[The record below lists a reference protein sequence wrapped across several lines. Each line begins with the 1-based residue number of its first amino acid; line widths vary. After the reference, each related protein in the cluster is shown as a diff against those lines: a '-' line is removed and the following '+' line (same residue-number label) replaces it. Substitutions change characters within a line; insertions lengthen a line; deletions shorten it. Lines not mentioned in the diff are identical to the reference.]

1 MVVIAGKHFNQN
13 TTTSKKG
20 LDMESQQSKVTFADL
35 FARDIDKKINGVIK
49 ANDEKELV
57 DEVDEYVLTG
67 EIQQNLETFLEEYN
81 DPANHTQNGAW
92 ISGFFG
98 SGKSHLLKMLSHI
111 LGDVPRG
118 LIDSEAQTQPLSR
131 ESIVRSFI
139 AKANEQTNSM
149 LAGELER
156 ALTIPATSILFN
168 IDQKSDKGSVT
179 ALLYAFIR
187 VFDEARGYYG
197 RTPYVAKFE
206 KDLDNNGQFEAF
218 KEAFA
223 EEAGK
228 PWSEGRDEFILWD
241 DEISSAYGKVTGK
254 SDRNVIAERYENS
267 YRATVEDFANDV
279 KQWLDRQ
286 PDRNHRIIFLVDEV
300 GQFIGQ
306 NTELMLQL
314 QSVAEDLAVKTNGR
328 AWVVVTSQE
337 DMDTIVGDRTKQQ
350 GYDFSKIQA
359 RFAIKLKLNSADVI
373 EVIQKRLLAKK
384 PEYEALMQDLWAEQG
399 ANLRTMFEFSR
410 DSRKFSTSKAFTEE
424 DFEASYPLVNYEFEL
439 FQTALRCMSQYNMF
453 DGRHASV
460 GERSMLAVVG
470 STLQQSKDS
479 TVGNLIPFDR
489 LYDGIHDAI
498 QSTANY
504 RILQAERVL
513 DPDIKDLAVRLLKVL
528 LLVKHVEGFI
538 ANTHNLRILLTDGF
552 DTDLIDLERRTGEAL
567 RVLEHETYVQR
578 VGESY
583 EYLTN
588 EEQDIEQEIKN
599 IDIDHTSVI
608 GEFKDILL
616 NDVIGRLKVQY
627 GPQKKD
633 FDFGLRIDQVQ
644 QGVQRPIWLDVST
657 ALDTDGREDARRVGM
672 GARDTITLLLGLDD
686 STLLEDIRMY
696 VKTNTYLRRTD
707 SGNQSETCQR
717 IIAGKRTAQ
726 ERLRRELRTRVGN
739 AIKTGTFVYN
749 GETVD
754 VKSSEPQARII
765 EGLQALIGRYYTNFP
780 MLGGVRYEES
790 GLATIIAD
798 AAASGPESLP
808 GTDAA
813 RNQLDGPADDVLSFI
828 TREQKNNVTPTVK
841 TIMARYDAPPYGW
854 PFAAILACIGYLY
867 GSERIELSIDGRPVQ
882 RTEAAQLLRNT
893 KKQESIVVSVPRV
906 YDSGKVA
913 KLRDFAKEFL
923 DMKNADLSA
932 PAMELAE
939 KVRSGLYSKV
949 EELHELQVRYAT
961 LPFIDQLVRPMESIR
976 YAADKRE
983 AWLLDHFTDADAE
996 PGTEALLDAKDDVID
1011 PIRGFVNGNQR
1022 VIFDDCR
1029 SWLNANKANMPLVSK
1044 ETQELYG
1051 QASALAAS
1059 PTLYRGGA
1067 VTELKGLIESLK
1079 RSVDADVERERAAAA
1094 ESLDAILDAVHGSDV
1109 WGNAADNARAAAEST
1124 IHDIR
1129 NSVDATSVIA
1139 NIRQIVNR
1147 TQEMVYPQL
1156 MDRLSASVPQS
1167 QPQPVIPLATPSN
1180 PGDVAEPPAPIPA
1193 VPVKRN
1199 VHIKSIPLPHTAT
1212 MLESETDIDAFL
1224 EAYRSKL
1231 VTALE
1236 QGERILL

>member
-118 LIDSEAQTQPLSR
+118 LVDSEAQSQPLSR
-131 ESIVRSFI
+131 ESIVHSFI
-139 AKANEQTNSM
+139 AKANEQDNAM

-228 PWSEGRDEFILWD
+228 PWSEGRSEFILWD
-241 DEISSAYGKVTGK
+241 DEISKAYGKVTGK
-254 SDRNVIAERYENS
+254 SDQNVIAERYENS

-328 AWVVVTSQE
+328 AWVIVTSQE
-337 DMDTIVGDRTKQQ
+337 DMDVIVGDRTKQQ

-410 DSRKFSTSKAFTEE
+410 DSRKFGTSKALTEE
-424 DFEASYPLVNYEFEL
+424 DFEASYPLVNYEFDL
-439 FQTALRCMSQYNMF
+439 FQTALRGMSNYNMF
-453 DGRHASV
+453 DGRHSSV
-460 GERSMLAVVG
+460 GERSMLAVAG

-479 TVGNLIPFDR
+479 TVGDLIPFDR
-489 LYDGIHDAI
+489 MYDGIHDAI
-498 QSTANY
+498 QSTVNY
-504 RILQAERVL
+504 RILQAERSL
-513 DPDIKDLAVRLLKVL
+513 DPDIKDLGVRLLKVL
-528 LLVKHVEGFI
+528 LLVKHVDGFI
-538 ANTHNLRILLTDGF
+538 ANTHNLRILLTDSF
-552 DTDLIDLERRTGEAL
+552 DTDLMDLERRIGEAL

-608 GEFKDILL
+608 SKFKDLL
-616 NDVIGRLKVQY
+616 TETIGRFKVQY
-627 GPQKKD
+627 GPQKSD

-644 QGVQRPIWLDVST
+644 QSVQRPIWLDVLT
-657 ALDTDGREDARRVGM
+657 ALDTDGREDARRAGM
-672 GARDTITLLLGLDD
+672 GARDTITLLLGQDD
-686 STLLEDIRMY
+686 STLFDDIQMH
-696 VKTNTYLRRTD
+696 VKTTTYLRRTD
-707 SGNQSETCQR
+707 SGNQSETRQR

-739 AIKTGTFVYN
+739 AVKTGTFVYN
-749 GETVD
+749 GETMD
-754 VKSSEPQARII
+754 VKSLEPQARII

-790 GLATIIAD
+790 GLAAIIAD

-813 RNQLDGPADDVLSFI
+813 RNQLDGPAEDVLSFI

-841 TIMARYDAPPYGW
+841 TIMTRYDAPPYGW
-854 PFAAILACIGYLY
+854 PFAAILACIGHLY
-867 GSERIELSIDGRPVQ
+867 GSERIELNIDGRSVQ
-882 RTEAAQLLRNT
+882 RTEAVQLLRNT
-893 KKQESIVVSVPRV
+893 KKQESIVVSVPKV
-906 YDSGKVA
+906 YDPGQVK
-913 KLRDFAKEFL
+913 KLRDFARDFL
-923 DMKNADLSA
+923 DMPNTDLSSA
-932 PAMELAE
+932 PMELAE
-939 KVRSGLYSKV
+939 KVKDGLLN
-949 EELHELQVRYAT
+949 EAENLRRMRTQYAT
-961 LPFIDQLVRPMESIR
+961 LPFITQLDDSIESMV
-976 YAADKRE
+976 YAAQKGP
-983 AWLLDHFTDADAE
+983 AWLLDHFTGVDIERNAD
-996 PGTEALLDAKDDVID
+996 ALLDAKNDVIY
-1011 PIRGFVNGNQR
+1011 PIERFINGNQR

-1051 QASALAAS
+1051 QATALMES
-1059 PTLYRGGA
+1059 PTLYRGGG
-1067 VTELKGLIESLK
+1067 VTNLKGLVDSLK
-1079 RSVDADVERERAAAA
+1079 RSVGTDVENERAAAA
-1094 ESLDAILDAVHGSDV
+1094 VVLDTIADAVHGSDE
-1109 WGNAADNARAAAEST
+1109 WENAAESAQVATEST
-1124 IHDIR
+1124 IRDIR
-1129 NSVDATSVIA
+1129 NRVDATSVIA
-1139 NIRQIVNR
+1139 NIRQIANDAQNV
-1147 TQEMVYPQL
+1147 MYPQL
-1156 MDRLSASVPQS
+1156 MDRLAVSVSRPQS
-1167 QPQPVIPLATPSN
+1167 QPVTSSVPDDAT
-1180 PGDVAEPPAPIPA
+1180 EPPVAVSA
-1193 VPVKRN
+1193 VPAKRT
-1199 VHIKSIPLPHTAT
+1199 VHINSIPRPRTKT
-1212 MLESETDIDAFL
+1212 MLETETDIDAFL
-1224 EAYRSKL
+1224 DAYRNEL
-1231 VTALE
+1231 VAALE

>member
-1 MVVIAGKHFNQN
+1 
-13 TTTSKKG
+13 
-20 LDMESQQSKVTFADL
+20 MESQQSKVTFADL

-67 EIQQNLETFLEEYN
+67 EIQQNLETFLGEYN

-118 LIDSEAQTQPLSR
+118 LVDSEAQSQPLSR

-223 EEAGK
+223 VEAGK
-228 PWSEGRDEFILWD
+228 PWSEGRSEFILWD
-241 DEISSAYGKVTGK
+241 DEIGKAYGKVTGK
-254 SDRNVIAERYENS
+254 SGQNVIAERYENS

-328 AWVVVTSQE
+328 AWVIVTSQE
-337 DMDTIVGDRTKQQ
+337 DMDIIVGDRTKQQ

-479 TVGNLIPFDR
+479 TVGKLIPFDR

-528 LLVKHVEGFI
+528 LLVKHAEGFI

-552 DTDLIDLERRTGEAL
+552 DTDLIDLERRIGEAL

-599 IDIDHTSVI
+599 IDIDHTSVV

-657 ALDTDGREDARRVGM
+657 AYDGHEDARRAGM
-672 GARDTITLLLGLDD
+672 GARDTITLLLGQDD
-686 STLLEDIRMY
+686 STLFDDIQMH
-696 VKTNTYLRRTD
+696 VKTTTYLRRTD
-707 SGNQSETCQR
+707 SGNQSETRQR

-739 AIKTGTFVYN
+739 AVKTGTFVYN
-749 GETVD
+749 GETMD
-754 VKSSEPQARII
+754 VKSLEPQSRII
-765 EGLQALIGRYYTNFP
+765 EGLQTLIGRYYTNFP

-790 GLATIIAD
+790 GLAAIIAD
-798 AAASGPESLP
+798 AAAFGPESLP
-808 GTDAA
+808 GTDAV
-813 RNQLDGPADDVLSFI
+813 RNQLDGPAEDVLSFV
-828 TREQKNNVTPTVK
+828 TREHTNNVTPTVK
-841 TIMARYDAPPYGW
+841 TIMTRYDAPPYGW
-854 PFAAILACIGYLY
+854 PFAAILACVGYLY
-867 GSERIELSIDGRPVQ
+867 GSERIELNIDGRPVQ

-893 KKQESIVVSVPRV
+893 KKQESIVVSVPKV
-906 YDSGKVA
+906 YDPVRVK
-913 KLRDFAKEFL
+913 KLRDFAKDFL
-923 DMKNADLSA
+923 DMPNTDSSSA
-932 PAMELAE
+932 PMELAE
-939 KVRSGLYSKV
+939 KVKDGLLSEAEK
-949 EELHELQVRYAT
+949 LRRMRTQYAT
-961 LPFIDQLVRPMESIR
+961 LPFIAQLDDPIESMV
-976 YAADKRE
+976 YAAQKGT
-983 AWLLDHFTDADAE
+983 AWLLDHFTGADVERNA
-996 PGTEALLDAKDDVID
+996 EALLDVKDDVID
-1011 PIRGFVNGNQR
+1011 PIVGFVNGNQR

-1029 SWLNANKANMPLVSK
+1029 SWLNSNKANMPLVSK
-1044 ETQELYG
+1044 ETQELYE
-1051 QASALAAS
+1051 QASALAES
-1059 PTLYRGGA
+1059 PTLYRGGT
-1067 VTELKGLIESLK
+1067 VTKLKGLIESLK
-1079 RSVDADVERERAAAA
+1079 RSVDTDVERERAAAS
-1094 ESLDAILDAVHGSDV
+1094 ESLSAILDAVRGSDV
-1109 WGNAADNARAAAEST
+1109 WENAADNARAAAEST
-1124 IHDIR
+1124 LHSIR
-1129 NSVDATSVIA
+1129 TSIDTTSVIA
-1139 NIRQIVNR
+1139 NIQQIVNR
-1147 TQEMVYPQL
+1147 AQEVVYPQL
-1156 MDRLSASVPQS
+1156 LDRLAASVPQPQS
-1167 QPQPVIPLATPSN
+1167 QQVTPSVS
-1180 PGDVAEPPAPIPA
+1180 PSDPSDVVEPPAPVPA
-1193 VPVKRN
+1193 TPVKRT
-1199 VHIKSIPLPHTAT
+1199 VHIKSIPLPHTTT
-1212 MLESETDIDAFL
+1212 MLESETDIDTFL
-1224 EAYRSKL
+1224 EAYRSRL
-1231 VTALE
+1231 VAALE

>member
-1 MVVIAGKHFNQN
+1 
-13 TTTSKKG
+13 
-20 LDMESQQSKVTFADL
+20 MESQQSKVTFANL

-118 LIDSEAQTQPLSR
+118 LIDSEAQSQPLSR
-131 ESIVRSFI
+131 ESIVHSFI
-139 AKANEQTNSM
+139 AKANEQDNAM

-156 ALTIPATSILFN
+156 ALTIPTTSILFN

-223 EEAGK
+223 AEAGK
-228 PWSEGRDEFILWD
+228 PWSEGRSEFILWD
-241 DEISSAYGKVTGK
+241 DEIGKAYGKVTGK
-254 SDRNVIAERYENS
+254 SGQNVIAERYENS

-328 AWVVVTSQE
+328 AWVIVTSQE
-337 DMDTIVGDRTKQQ
+337 DMDIIVGDRTKQQ

-399 ANLRTMFEFSR
+399 ANLRTVFEFSR
-410 DSRKFSTSKAFTEE
+410 DSRKFGTAKALTEE
-424 DFEASYPLVNYEFEL
+424 DFEASYPLVNYEFDL
-439 FQTALRCMSQYNMF
+439 FQTALRGMSNYNMF
-453 DGRHASV
+453 DGRHSSV
-460 GERSMLAVVG
+460 GERSMLAVAG

-479 TVGNLIPFDR
+479 TVGDLISFDKM
-489 LYDGIHDAI
+489 YDGIHDAI
-498 QSTANY
+498 QSTVNY
-504 RILQAERVL
+504 RILQAERSL
-513 DPDIKDLAVRLLKVL
+513 DPDIKDLGVRLLKVL
-528 LLVKHVEGFI
+528 LLVKHVDGFI
-538 ANTHNLRILLTDGF
+538 ANTHNLRILLTDSF
-552 DTDLIDLERRTGEAL
+552 DTDLMDLERRIGETL

-608 GEFKDILL
+608 SEFKDLL
-616 NDVIGRLKVQY
+616 TETIGRFKVQY
-627 GPQKKD
+627 GPQKSD

-657 ALDTDGREDARRVGM
+657 ALDTDGREDARRAGM
-672 GARDTITLLLGLDD
+672 GARDTITLLLGQDD
-686 STLLEDIRMY
+686 STLFDDIQMH
-696 VKTNTYLRRTD
+696 VKTTTYLRRTD
-707 SGNQSETCQR
+707 SGNQSETRQR

-739 AIKTGTFVYN
+739 AVKTGTFVYN
-749 GETVD
+749 GETMD
-754 VKSSEPQARII
+754 VKSLEPQARII

-790 GLATIIAD
+790 GLAAIIAD

-813 RNQLDGPADDVLSFI
+813 RNQLDGPAEDVLSFI

-841 TIMARYDAPPYGW
+841 TIMTRYDAPPYGW
-854 PFAAILACIGYLY
+854 PFAAILACIGHLY
-867 GSERIELSIDGRPVQ
+867 GSERIELNIDGRSVQ
-882 RTEAAQLLRNT
+882 RTEAVQLLRNT
-893 KKQESIVVSVPRV
+893 KKQESIVVSVPKV
-906 YDSGKVA
+906 YDPGQVR
-913 KLRDFAKEFL
+913 KLRDFAKDFL
-923 DMKNADLSA
+923 DMSNADASSA
-932 PAMELAE
+932 PMELAE
-939 KVRSGLYSKV
+939 KVKDGLQEKASDLRRLRV
-949 EELHELQVRYAT
+949 QYAT
-961 LPFIDQLVRPMESIR
+961 LPFIAQLDGSIESMA
-976 YAADKRE
+976 YAAQKGTT
-983 AWLLDHFTDADAE
+983 WLLDRFTNADVEHNAE
-996 PGTEALLDAKDDVID
+996 TLLDAKDDVID
-1011 PIRGFVNGNQR
+1011 PILGFLHGNQR
-1022 VIFDDCR
+1022 TVFADCNT
-1029 SWLNANKANMPLVSK
+1029 WLTANKANMPLVSK
-1044 ETQELYG
+1044 ETQELYRH
-1051 QASALAAS
+1051 ATELMES
-1059 PTLYRGGA
+1059 PTLYRGGS
-1067 VTELKGLIESLK
+1067 VTKLKGLVESLK
-1079 RSVDADVERERAAAA
+1079 QSVDADVEQECAAATA
-1094 ESLDAILDAVHGSDV
+1094 ALDAIVDAVHDSDV
-1109 WGNAADNARAAAEST
+1109 WKNATESAQSAAEST
-1124 IHDIR
+1124 LHSIR
-1129 NSVDATSVIA
+1129 TSIDETSVIA
-1139 NIRQIVNR
+1139 NIRQIITR
-1147 TQEMVYPQL
+1147 AQEVVYPQL
-1156 MDRLSASVPQS
+1156 LDRLAASVPQPQS
-1167 QPQPVIPLATPSN
+1167 QQVTPSVS
-1180 PGDVAEPPAPIPA
+1180 PSDPSDVVEPPAPVPA
-1193 VPVKRN
+1193 TPVKRT
-1199 VHIKSIPLPHTAT
+1199 VHIKSIPLPHTTT
-1212 MLESETDIDAFL
+1212 MLESETDIDTFL
-1224 EAYRSKL
+1224 EAYRSRL
-1231 VTALE
+1231 VAALE

>member
-1 MVVIAGKHFNQN
+1 
-13 TTTSKKG
+13 
-20 LDMESQQSKVTFADL
+20 MESQQSKVTFADL

-49 ANDEKELV
+49 ANDEKDLAE
-57 DEVDEYVLTG
+57 EVDEYVLTG

-118 LIDSEAQTQPLSR
+118 LIDSEAQSQPLSR
-131 ESIVRSFI
+131 ESIVHSFI
-139 AKANEQTNSM
+139 AKANEQDNAM

-156 ALTIPATSILFN
+156 ALTIPTTSILFN

-223 EEAGK
+223 AEAGK
-228 PWSEGRDEFILWD
+228 PWSEGRSEFILWD
-241 DEISSAYGKVTGK
+241 DEIGKAYGKVTGK
-254 SDRNVIAERYENS
+254 SGQNVIAERYENS

-286 PDRNHRIIFLVDEV
+286 PDCNHRIIFLVDEV

-328 AWVVVTSQE
+328 AWVIVTSQE
-337 DMDTIVGDRTKQQ
+337 DMDIIVGDRTKQQ

-399 ANLRTMFEFSR
+399 ANLRTVFEFSR
-410 DSRKFSTSKAFTEE
+410 DSRKFGTAKALTEE
-424 DFEASYPLVNYEFEL
+424 DFEASYPLVNYEFDL
-439 FQTALRCMSQYNMF
+439 FQTALRGMSNYNMF
-453 DGRHASV
+453 DGRHSSV
-460 GERSMLAVVG
+460 GERSMLAVAG

-479 TVGNLIPFDR
+479 TVGDLISFDR
-489 LYDGIHDAI
+489 MYDGIHDAI
-498 QSTANY
+498 QSTVNY
-504 RILQAERVL
+504 RILQAERSL
-513 DPDIKDLAVRLLKVL
+513 DPDIKDLGVRLLKVL
-528 LLVKHVEGFI
+528 LLVKHVDGFI
-538 ANTHNLRILLTDGF
+538 ANTHNLRILLTDSF
-552 DTDLIDLERRTGEAL
+552 DTDLMDLERRIGETL

-608 GEFKDILL
+608 SEFKDLL
-616 NDVIGRLKVQY
+616 TETIGRFKVQY
-627 GPQKKD
+627 GPQKSD

-657 ALDTDGREDARRVGM
+657 ALDTDGREDARRAGM
-672 GARDTITLLLGLDD
+672 GARDTITLLLGQDD
-686 STLLEDIRMY
+686 STLFDDIGMY
-696 VKTNTYLRRTD
+696 VKTTTYLRRTD
-707 SGNQSETCQR
+707 TGNQSETRQR

-726 ERLRRELRTRVGN
+726 ERLYRELRTRVGN
-739 AIKTGTFVYN
+739 AVKTGTFVYN

-754 VKSSEPQARII
+754 VKSSDPQSRII
-765 EGLQALIGRYYTNFP
+765 EGLQTLIGRYYTNFP

-790 GLATIIAD
+790 GLAAIIAD

-813 RNQLDGPADDVLSFI
+813 RNQLDGPAEDVLSFI

-854 PFAAILACIGYLY
+854 PFAAILACIGHLY
-867 GSERIELSIDGRPVQ
+867 GSERIELNIDGRSVQ
-882 RTEAAQLLRNT
+882 RTEAVQLLRNT
-893 KKQESIVVSVPRV
+893 KKQESIVVSVPKV
-906 YDSGKVA
+906 YDPGQVR
-913 KLRDFAKEFL
+913 KLRDFAKDFL
-923 DMKNADLSA
+923 DMSNADASSA
-932 PAMELAE
+932 PMELAE
-939 KVRSGLYSKV
+939 KVKDGLQEKASDLRRLRV
-949 EELHELQVRYAT
+949 QYAT
-961 LPFIDQLVRPMESIR
+961 LPFIAQLDDSIESMA
-976 YAADKRE
+976 YAAQKGTT
-983 AWLLDHFTDADAE
+983 WLLDRFTNADVEHNAE
-996 PGTEALLDAKDDVID
+996 TLLDAKDDVID
-1011 PIRGFVNGNQR
+1011 PILGFLHGNQR
-1022 VIFDDCR
+1022 TVFADCNT
-1029 SWLNANKANMPLVSK
+1029 WLTANKANMPLVSK
-1044 ETQELYG
+1044 ETQELYR
-1051 QASALAAS
+1051 QATELMESS
-1059 PTLYRGGA
+1059 TLYRGGG
-1067 VTELKGLIESLK
+1067 VTKLKGLVESLK
-1079 RSVDADVERERAAAA
+1079 RSVDADVERERAAAS
-1094 ESLDAILDAVHGSDV
+1094 ESLSAILAAVRGSDV
-1109 WGNAADNARAAAEST
+1109 WENAADNARAAAEST
-1124 IHDIR
+1124 LHGIR
-1129 NSVDATSVIA
+1129 TSIDETSVIA
-1139 NIRQIVNR
+1139 NIRQIVTR
-1147 TQEMVYPQL
+1147 AQEVVYPQL
-1156 MDRLSASVPQS
+1156 LDRLAASVPQPQS
-1167 QPQPVIPLATPSN
+1167 QQVTPSVS
-1180 PGDVAEPPAPIPA
+1180 PRDPSDVAEPPAPVPVA
-1193 VPVKRN
+1193 PVKRN
-1199 VHIKSIPLPHTAT
+1199 VHIKSIPLPHTTT
-1212 MLESETDIDAFL
+1212 MLESETDIDTFL
-1224 EAYRSKL
+1224 EAYRSTL
-1231 VTALE
+1231 VAALE

>member
-139 AKANEQTNSM
+139 AKANEQDNSM

-279 KQWLDRQ
+279 RQWLDRQ

-384 PEYEALMQDLWAEQG
+384 PEYEALMQDLWADQG
-399 ANLRTMFEFSR
+399 ANLRTVFEFSR
-410 DSRKFSTSKAFTEE
+410 DSRKFGTSKALTEE
-424 DFEASYPLVNYEFEL
+424 DFEASYPLVNYEFDL
-439 FQTALRCMSQYNMF
+439 FQTALRGMSNYNMF
-453 DGRHASV
+453 DGRHSSV
-460 GERSMLAVVG
+460 GERSMLAVAG

-479 TVGNLIPFDR
+479 TVGDLIPFDR
-489 LYDGIHDAI
+489 MYDGIHDAI
-498 QSTANY
+498 QSTVNY
-504 RILQAERVL
+504 RILQAERSL
-513 DPDIKDLAVRLLKVL
+513 DPDIKDLGVRLLKVL
-528 LLVKHVEGFI
+528 LLVKHVDGFI
-538 ANTHNLRILLTDGF
+538 ANTHNLRILLTDSF
-552 DTDLIDLERRTGEAL
+552 DTDLMDLERRIGEAL

-608 GEFKDILL
+608 SKFKDLL
-616 NDVIGRLKVQY
+616 TETIGRFKVQY
-627 GPQKKD
+627 GPQKSD

-644 QGVQRPIWLDVST
+644 QSVQRPIWLDVLT
-657 ALDTDGREDARRVGM
+657 ALDTDGREDARRAGM
-672 GARDTITLLLGLDD
+672 GARDTITLLLGQDD
-686 STLLEDIRMY
+686 STLFDDIQMH
-696 VKTNTYLRRTD
+696 VKTTTYLRRTD
-707 SGNQSETCQR
+707 SGNQSETRQR

-739 AIKTGTFVYN
+739 AVKTGTFVYN
-749 GETVD
+749 GETMD
-754 VKSSEPQARII
+754 VKSLEPQARII

-790 GLATIIAD
+790 GLAAIIAD

-813 RNQLDGPADDVLSFI
+813 RNQLDGPAEDVLSFI
-828 TREQKNNVTPTVK
+828 TREQKNNVTPTVR
-841 TIMARYDAPPYGW
+841 TIMTRYDAPPYGW
-854 PFAAILACIGYLY
+854 PFAAILACIGHLY
-867 GSERIELSIDGRPVQ
+867 GSERIELNIDGRSVQ
-882 RTEAAQLLRNT
+882 RTEAVQLLRNT
-893 KKQESIVVSVPRV
+893 KKQESIVVSVPKV
-906 YDSGKVA
+906 YDPGQVK
-913 KLRDFAKEFL
+913 KLRDFARDFL
-923 DMKNADLSA
+923 DMPNTDLSSA
-932 PAMELAE
+932 PMELAE
-939 KVRSGLYSKV
+939 KVKDGLLN
-949 EELHELQVRYAT
+949 EAENLRRMRTQYAT
-961 LPFIDQLVRPMESIR
+961 LPFITQLDDSIESMV
-976 YAADKRE
+976 YAAQKGP
-983 AWLLDHFTDADAE
+983 AWLLDHFTGVDIERNAD
-996 PGTEALLDAKDDVID
+996 ALLDAKNDVIY
-1011 PIRGFVNGNQR
+1011 PIERFINGNQR

-1051 QASALAAS
+1051 QATALMES
-1059 PTLYRGGA
+1059 PTLYRGGG
-1067 VTELKGLIESLK
+1067 VTNLKGLVDSLK
-1079 RSVDADVERERAAAA
+1079 RSVGTDVENERAAAA
-1094 ESLDAILDAVHGSDV
+1094 VVLDTIADAVHGSDE
-1109 WGNAADNARAAAEST
+1109 WENAAESAQVATEST
-1124 IHDIR
+1124 IRDIR
-1129 NSVDATSVIA
+1129 NRVDATSVIA
-1139 NIRQIVNR
+1139 NIRQIANDAQNV
-1147 TQEMVYPQL
+1147 MYPQL
-1156 MDRLSASVPQS
+1156 MDRLAVSVSRPQS
-1167 QPQPVIPLATPSN
+1167 QPVTSSVPDDAT
-1180 PGDVAEPPAPIPA
+1180 EPPVAVSA
-1193 VPVKRN
+1193 VPAKRT
-1199 VHIKSIPLPHTAT
+1199 VHINSIPRPRTKT
-1212 MLESETDIDAFL
+1212 MLETETDIDAFL
-1224 EAYRSKL
+1224 DAYRNEL
-1231 VTALE
+1231 VAALE

>member
-1 MVVIAGKHFNQN
+1 
-13 TTTSKKG
+13 
-20 LDMESQQSKVTFADL
+20 MESQQSKVTFADL

-49 ANDEKELV
+49 ANDEKDLAE
-57 DEVDEYVLTG
+57 EVDEYVLTG

-118 LIDSEAQTQPLSR
+118 LVDSEAQSQPLNR

-279 KQWLDRQ
+279 RQWLDRQ

-479 TVGNLIPFDR
+479 TVDNLIPFDR

-552 DTDLIDLERRTGEAL
+552 DTDLIDLERRIGEAL

-608 GEFKDILL
+608 SKFKDLL
-616 NDVIGRLKVQY
+616 TETIGRFKVQY
-627 GPQKKD
+627 GPQKSD
-633 FDFGLRIDQVQ
+633 FDFGLRIDRVQ
-644 QGVQRPIWLDVST
+644 QSVQRPIWLDVST
-657 ALDTDGREDARRVGM
+657 ALDTDGREDARRAGM
-672 GARDTITLLLGLDD
+672 GARDTITLLLGQDD
-686 STLLEDIRMY
+686 STLFDDIQMH
-696 VKTNTYLRRTD
+696 VKTTTYLRRTD
-707 SGNQSETCQR
+707 SGNQSETRQR

-739 AIKTGTFVYN
+739 AVKTGTFVYN
-749 GETVD
+749 GETMD
-754 VKSSEPQARII
+754 VKSLEPQARII

-790 GLATIIAD
+790 GLAAIIAD

-813 RNQLDGPADDVLSFI
+813 RNQLDGPAEDVLSFI

-841 TIMARYDAPPYGW
+841 TIMTRYDAPPYGW
-854 PFAAILACIGYLY
+854 PFAAILACIGHLY
-867 GSERIELSIDGRPVQ
+867 GSERIELNIDGRSVQ
-882 RTEAAQLLRNT
+882 RTEAVQLLRNT
-893 KKQESIVVSVPRV
+893 KKQESIVVSVPKV
-906 YDSGKVA
+906 YDPGQVK
-913 KLRDFAKEFL
+913 KLRDFARDFL
-923 DMKNADLSA
+923 DMPNTDLSSA
-932 PAMELAE
+932 PMELAE
-939 KVRSGLYSKV
+939 KVKDGLLN
-949 EELHELQVRYAT
+949 EAENLRRMRTQYAT
-961 LPFIDQLVRPMESIR
+961 LPFITQLDDSIESMV
-976 YAADKRE
+976 YAAQKGP
-983 AWLLDHFTDADAE
+983 AWLLDHFTGVDIERNAD
-996 PGTEALLDAKDDVID
+996 ALLDAKNDVIY
-1011 PIRGFVNGNQR
+1011 PIERFINGNQR

-1051 QASALAAS
+1051 QATALMES
-1059 PTLYRGGA
+1059 PTLYRGGG
-1067 VTELKGLIESLK
+1067 VTNLKGLVDSLK
-1079 RSVDADVERERAAAA
+1079 RSVGTDVENERAAAA
-1094 ESLDAILDAVHGSDV
+1094 VVLDTIADAVHGSDE
-1109 WGNAADNARAAAEST
+1109 WENAAESAQVATEST
-1124 IHDIR
+1124 IRDIR
-1129 NSVDATSVIA
+1129 NRVDATSVIA
-1139 NIRQIVNR
+1139 NIRQIANDAQNV
-1147 TQEMVYPQL
+1147 MYPQL
-1156 MDRLSASVPQS
+1156 MDRLAASVSRPQS
-1167 QPQPVIPLATPSN
+1167 QPVTSSVPDDAT
-1180 PGDVAEPPAPIPA
+1180 EPPVAVSA
-1193 VPVKRN
+1193 VPAKRT
-1199 VHIKSIPLPHTAT
+1199 VHINSIPRPRTKT
-1212 MLESETDIDAFL
+1212 MLETETDIDAFL
-1224 EAYRSKL
+1224 DAYRNEL
-1231 VTALE
+1231 VAALE

>member
-1 MVVIAGKHFNQN
+1 
-13 TTTSKKG
+13 
-20 LDMESQQSKVTFADL
+20 MESQQSKVTFADL

-118 LIDSEAQTQPLSR
+118 LVDSEAQSQPLSR
-131 ESIVRSFI
+131 ESIVHSFI
-139 AKANEQTNSM
+139 AKANEQDNAM

-228 PWSEGRDEFILWD
+228 PWSEGRSEFILWD
-241 DEISSAYGKVTGK
+241 DEISKAYGKVTGK
-254 SDRNVIAERYENS
+254 SDQNVIAERYENS

-337 DMDTIVGDRTKQQ
+337 DMDVIVGDRTKQQ

-399 ANLRTMFEFSR
+399 ANLRTVFEFSR
-410 DSRKFSTSKAFTEE
+410 DSRKFGTSKALTEE
-424 DFEASYPLVNYEFEL
+424 DFEASYPLVNYEFDL
-439 FQTALRCMSQYNMF
+439 FQTALRGMSNYNMF
-453 DGRHASV
+453 DGRHSSV
-460 GERSMLAVVG
+460 GERSMLAVAG

-479 TVGNLIPFDR
+479 TVGDLIPFDR
-489 LYDGIHDAI
+489 MYDGIHDAI
-498 QSTANY
+498 QSTVNY
-504 RILQAERVL
+504 RILQAERSL
-513 DPDIKDLAVRLLKVL
+513 DPDIKDLGVRLLKVL
-528 LLVKHVEGFI
+528 LLVKHVDGFI
-538 ANTHNLRILLTDGF
+538 ANTHNLRILLTDSF
-552 DTDLIDLERRTGEAL
+552 DTDLMDLERRIGEAL

-608 GEFKDILL
+608 SKFMDLL
-616 NDVIGRLKVQY
+616 TETIGRFKVQY
-627 GPQKKD
+627 GPQKSD

-657 ALDTDGREDARRVGM
+657 ALDTDGREDARRAGM
-672 GARDTITLLLGLDD
+672 GARDTITLLLGQDD
-686 STLLEDIRMY
+686 STLFDDIQMH
-696 VKTNTYLRRTD
+696 VKTTTYLRRTD
-707 SGNQSETCQR
+707 SGNQSETRQR

-739 AIKTGTFVYN
+739 AVKTGTFVYN
-749 GETVD
+749 GETMD
-754 VKSSEPQARII
+754 VKSLEPQARII

-790 GLATIIAD
+790 GLAAIIAD

-813 RNQLDGPADDVLSFI
+813 RNQLDGPAEDVLSFI

-841 TIMARYDAPPYGW
+841 TIMTRYDAPPYGW
-854 PFAAILACIGYLY
+854 PFAAILACIGHLY
-867 GSERIELSIDGRPVQ
+867 GSERIELNIDGRSVQ
-882 RTEAAQLLRNT
+882 RTEAVQLLRNT
-893 KKQESIVVSVPRV
+893 KKQESIVVSVPKV
-906 YDSGKVA
+906 YDPGQVK
-913 KLRDFAKEFL
+913 KLRDFARDFL
-923 DMKNADLSA
+923 DMPNTDLSSA
-932 PAMELAE
+932 PMELAE
-939 KVRSGLYSKV
+939 KVKDGLLN
-949 EELHELQVRYAT
+949 EAENLRRMRTQYAT
-961 LPFIDQLVRPMESIR
+961 LPFITQLDDSIESMV
-976 YAADKRE
+976 YAAQKGP
-983 AWLLDHFTDADAE
+983 AWLLDHFTGVDIERNAD
-996 PGTEALLDAKDDVID
+996 ALLDAKNDVIY
-1011 PIRGFVNGNQR
+1011 PIERFINGNQR

-1051 QASALAAS
+1051 QATALMES
-1059 PTLYRGGA
+1059 PTLYRGGG
-1067 VTELKGLIESLK
+1067 VTNLKGLVDSLK
-1079 RSVDADVERERAAAA
+1079 RSVGTDVENERAAAA
-1094 ESLDAILDAVHGSDV
+1094 VVLDTIADAVHGSDE
-1109 WGNAADNARAAAEST
+1109 WENAAESAQVATEST
-1124 IHDIR
+1124 IRDIR
-1129 NSVDATSVIA
+1129 NRVDATSVIA
-1139 NIRQIVNR
+1139 NIRQIANDAQNV
-1147 TQEMVYPQL
+1147 MYPQL
-1156 MDRLSASVPQS
+1156 MDRLAASVSRPQS
-1167 QPQPVIPLATPSN
+1167 QPVTSSVPDDAT
-1180 PGDVAEPPAPIPA
+1180 EPPVAVSA
-1193 VPVKRN
+1193 VPAKRT
-1199 VHIKSIPLPHTAT
+1199 VHINSIPRPRTKT
-1212 MLESETDIDAFL
+1212 MLETETDIDAFL
-1224 EAYRSKL
+1224 DAYRNEL
-1231 VTALE
+1231 VAALE

>member
-139 AKANEQTNSM
+139 AKANEQDNSM

-328 AWVVVTSQE
+328 AWVIVTSQE
-337 DMDTIVGDRTKQQ
+337 DMDVIVGDRTKQQ

-399 ANLRTMFEFSR
+399 ANLRTVFEFSR
-410 DSRKFSTSKAFTEE
+410 DSRKFGTSKALTEE
-424 DFEASYPLVNYEFEL
+424 DFEASYPLVNYEFDL
-439 FQTALRCMSQYNMF
+439 FQTALRGMSNYNMF
-453 DGRHASV
+453 DGRHSSV
-460 GERSMLAVVG
+460 GERSMLAVAG

-479 TVGNLIPFDR
+479 TVGDLIPFDR
-489 LYDGIHDAI
+489 MYDGIHDAI
-498 QSTANY
+498 QSTVNY
-504 RILQAERVL
+504 RILQAERSL
-513 DPDIKDLAVRLLKVL
+513 DPDIKDLGVRLLKVL
-528 LLVKHVEGFI
+528 LLVKHVDGFI
-538 ANTHNLRILLTDGF
+538 ANTHNLRILLTDSF
-552 DTDLIDLERRTGEAL
+552 DTDLMDLERRIGEAL

-608 GEFKDILL
+608 SKFKDLL
-616 NDVIGRLKVQY
+616 TETIGRFKVQY
-627 GPQKKD
+627 GPQKSD

-644 QGVQRPIWLDVST
+644 QSVQRPIWLDVLT
-657 ALDTDGREDARRVGM
+657 ALDTDGREDARRAGM
-672 GARDTITLLLGLDD
+672 GARDTITLLLGQDD
-686 STLLEDIRMY
+686 STLFDDIQMH
-696 VKTNTYLRRTD
+696 VKTTTYLRRTD
-707 SGNQSETCQR
+707 SGNQSETRQR

-739 AIKTGTFVYN
+739 AVKTGTFVYN
-749 GETVD
+749 GETMD
-754 VKSSEPQARII
+754 VKSLEPQARII

-790 GLATIIAD
+790 GLAAIIAD

-813 RNQLDGPADDVLSFI
+813 RNQLDGPAEDVLSFI

-841 TIMARYDAPPYGW
+841 TIMTRYDAPPYGW
-854 PFAAILACIGYLY
+854 PFAAILACIGHLY
-867 GSERIELSIDGRPVQ
+867 GSERIELNIDGRSVQ
-882 RTEAAQLLRNT
+882 RTEAVQLLRNT
-893 KKQESIVVSVPRV
+893 KKQESIVVSVPKV
-906 YDSGKVA
+906 YDPGQVK
-913 KLRDFAKEFL
+913 KLRDFARDFL
-923 DMKNADLSA
+923 DMPNTDLSSA
-932 PAMELAE
+932 PMELAE
-939 KVRSGLYSKV
+939 KVKDGLLN
-949 EELHELQVRYAT
+949 EAENLRRMRTQYAT
-961 LPFIDQLVRPMESIR
+961 LPFITQLDDSIESMV
-976 YAADKRE
+976 YAAQKGP
-983 AWLLDHFTDADAE
+983 AWLLDHFTGVDIERNAD
-996 PGTEALLDAKDDVID
+996 ALLDAKNDVIY
-1011 PIRGFVNGNQR
+1011 PIERFINGNQR

-1051 QASALAAS
+1051 QATALMES
-1059 PTLYRGGA
+1059 PTLYRGGG
-1067 VTELKGLIESLK
+1067 VTNLKGLVDSLK
-1079 RSVDADVERERAAAA
+1079 RSVGTDVENERAAAA
-1094 ESLDAILDAVHGSDV
+1094 VVLDTIADAVHGSDE
-1109 WGNAADNARAAAEST
+1109 WENAAESAQVATEST
-1124 IHDIR
+1124 IRDIR
-1129 NSVDATSVIA
+1129 NRVDATSVIA
-1139 NIRQIVNR
+1139 NIRQIANDAQNV
-1147 TQEMVYPQL
+1147 MYPQL
-1156 MDRLSASVPQS
+1156 MDRLAVSVSRPQS
-1167 QPQPVIPLATPSN
+1167 QPVTSSVPDDAT
-1180 PGDVAEPPAPIPA
+1180 EPPVAVSA
-1193 VPVKRN
+1193 VPAKRT
-1199 VHIKSIPLPHTAT
+1199 VHINSIPRPRTKT
-1212 MLESETDIDAFL
+1212 MLETETDIDAFL
-1224 EAYRSKL
+1224 DAYRNEL
-1231 VTALE
+1231 VAALE

>member
-139 AKANEQTNSM
+139 AKANEQDNSM

-228 PWSEGRDEFILWD
+228 PWSEGRSEFILWD
-241 DEISSAYGKVTGK
+241 DEICKAYGKVTGK
-254 SDRNVIAERYENS
+254 SDQNVIAERYENS

-552 DTDLIDLERRTGEAL
+552 DTDLIDLERRIGEAL

-608 GEFKDILL
+608 SKFKDLL
-616 NDVIGRLKVQY
+616 TETIGRFKVQY
-627 GPQKKD
+627 GPQKSD
-633 FDFGLRIDQVQ
+633 FDFGLRIDRVQ
-644 QGVQRPIWLDVST
+644 QSVQRPIWLDVST
-657 ALDTDGREDARRVGM
+657 ALDTDGREDARRAGM
-672 GARDTITLLLGLDD
+672 GARDTITLLLGQDD
-686 STLLEDIRMY
+686 STLFDDIQMH
-696 VKTNTYLRRTD
+696 VKTTTYLRRTD
-707 SGNQSETCQR
+707 SGNQSETRQR

-739 AIKTGTFVYN
+739 AVKTGTFVYN
-749 GETVD
+749 GETMD
-754 VKSSEPQARII
+754 VKSLEPQARII

-790 GLATIIAD
+790 GLAAIIAD

-813 RNQLDGPADDVLSFI
+813 RNQLDGPAEDVLSFV

-841 TIMARYDAPPYGW
+841 TIMTRYDAPPYGW
-854 PFAAILACIGYLY
+854 PFAAILACIGHLY
-867 GSERIELSIDGRPVQ
+867 GSERIELNIDGRSVQ
-882 RTEAAQLLRNT
+882 RTEAVQLLRNT
-893 KKQESIVVSVPRV
+893 KKQESIVVSVPKV
-906 YDSGKVA
+906 YDPGQVK
-913 KLRDFAKEFL
+913 KLRDFARDFL
-923 DMKNADLSA
+923 DMPNTDLSSA
-932 PAMELAE
+932 PMELAE
-939 KVRSGLYSKV
+939 KVKDGLLN
-949 EELHELQVRYAT
+949 EAENLRRMRTQYAT
-961 LPFIDQLVRPMESIR
+961 LPFITQLDDSIESMV
-976 YAADKRE
+976 YAAQKGP
-983 AWLLDHFTDADAE
+983 AWLLDHFTGVDIERNAD
-996 PGTEALLDAKDDVID
+996 ALLDAKNDVIY
-1011 PIRGFVNGNQR
+1011 PIERFINGNQR

-1051 QASALAAS
+1051 QATALMES
-1059 PTLYRGGA
+1059 PTLYRGGG
-1067 VTELKGLIESLK
+1067 VTNLKGLVDSLK
-1079 RSVDADVERERAAAA
+1079 RSVGTDVENERAAAA
-1094 ESLDAILDAVHGSDV
+1094 VVLDTIADAVHGSDE
-1109 WGNAADNARAAAEST
+1109 WENAAESAQVATEST
-1124 IHDIR
+1124 IRDIR
-1129 NSVDATSVIA
+1129 NRVDATSVIA
-1139 NIRQIVNR
+1139 NIRQIANDAQNV
-1147 TQEMVYPQL
+1147 MYPQL
-1156 MDRLSASVPQS
+1156 MDRLAASVSRPQS
-1167 QPQPVIPLATPSN
+1167 QPVTSSVPDDAT
-1180 PGDVAEPPAPIPA
+1180 EPPVAVSA
-1193 VPVKRN
+1193 VPAKRT
-1199 VHIKSIPLPHTAT
+1199 VHINSIPRPRTKT
-1212 MLESETDIDAFL
+1212 MLETETDIDAFL
-1224 EAYRSKL
+1224 DAYRNEL
-1231 VTALE
+1231 VAALE

>member
-1 MVVIAGKHFNQN
+1 
-13 TTTSKKG
+13 
-20 LDMESQQSKVTFADL
+20 MESQQSKVTFADL

-139 AKANEQTNSM
+139 AKANEQDNAM

-279 KQWLDRQ
+279 RQWLDRQ

-399 ANLRTMFEFSR
+399 ANLRTVFEFSR
-410 DSRKFSTSKAFTEE
+410 DSRKFGTAKALTEE
-424 DFEASYPLVNYEFEL
+424 DFEASYPLVNYEFDL
-439 FQTALRCMSQYNMF
+439 FQTALRGMSNYNMF
-453 DGRHASV
+453 DGRHSSV
-460 GERSMLAVVG
+460 GERSMLAVAG

-479 TVGNLIPFDR
+479 TVGDLISFDR
-489 LYDGIHDAI
+489 MYDGIHDAI
-498 QSTANY
+498 QSTVNY
-504 RILQAERVL
+504 RILQAERSL
-513 DPDIKDLAVRLLKVL
+513 DPDIKDLGVRLLKVL
-528 LLVKHVEGFI
+528 LLVKHVDGFI
-538 ANTHNLRILLTDGF
+538 ANTHNLRILLTDSF
-552 DTDLIDLERRTGEAL
+552 DTDLMDLERRIGETL

-608 GEFKDILL
+608 SEFKDLL
-616 NDVIGRLKVQY
+616 TETIGRFKVQY
-627 GPQKKD
+627 GPQKSD

-657 ALDTDGREDARRVGM
+657 ALDTDGREDARRAGM
-672 GARDTITLLLGLDD
+672 GARDTITLLLGQND
-686 STLLEDIRMY
+686 STLFDDIQMH
-696 VKTNTYLRRTD
+696 VKTTTYLRRTD
-707 SGNQSETCQR
+707 SGNQSETRQR

-739 AIKTGTFVYN
+739 AVKTGTFVYN
-749 GETVD
+749 GETMD
-754 VKSSEPQARII
+754 VKSLEPQARII

-790 GLATIIAD
+790 GLAAIIAD

-813 RNQLDGPADDVLSFI
+813 RNQLDGPAEDVLSFI

-841 TIMARYDAPPYGW
+841 TIMTRYDAPPYGW
-854 PFAAILACIGYLY
+854 PFAAILACIGHLY
-867 GSERIELSIDGRPVQ
+867 GSERIELNIDGRSVQ
-882 RTEAAQLLRNT
+882 RTEAVQLLRNT
-893 KKQESIVVSVPRV
+893 KKQESIVVSVPKV
-906 YDSGKVA
+906 YDPGQVR
-913 KLRDFAKEFL
+913 KLRDFAKDFL
-923 DMKNADLSA
+923 DMSNADASSA
-932 PAMELAE
+932 PMELAE
-939 KVRSGLYSKV
+939 KVKDGLQEKASDLRRLRV
-949 EELHELQVRYAT
+949 QYAT
-961 LPFIDQLVRPMESIR
+961 LPFIAQLDGSIESMA
-976 YAADKRE
+976 YAAQKGTT
-983 AWLLDHFTDADAE
+983 WLLDRFTNADVEHNAE
-996 PGTEALLDAKDDVID
+996 TLLDAKDDVID
-1011 PIRGFVNGNQR
+1011 PILGFLHGNQR
-1022 VIFDDCR
+1022 TVFADCNT
-1029 SWLNANKANMPLVSK
+1029 WLTANKANMPLVSK
-1044 ETQELYG
+1044 ETQELYRH
-1051 QASALAAS
+1051 ATELMES
-1059 PTLYRGGA
+1059 PTLYRGGS
-1067 VTELKGLIESLK
+1067 VTKLKGLVESLK
-1079 RSVDADVERERAAAA
+1079 QSVDADVEQECAAATA
-1094 ESLDAILDAVHGSDV
+1094 ALDAIVDAIHDSDV
-1109 WGNAADNARAAAEST
+1109 WKNATESAQSAAEST
-1124 IHDIR
+1124 LHSIR
-1129 NSVDATSVIA
+1129 TSIDETSVIA
-1139 NIRQIVNR
+1139 NIRQIITR
-1147 TQEMVYPQL
+1147 AQEVVYPQL
-1156 MDRLSASVPQS
+1156 LDRLAASVPQPQS
-1167 QPQPVIPLATPSN
+1167 QQVTPSVS
-1180 PGDVAEPPAPIPA
+1180 PSDPSDVVEPPAPVPA
-1193 VPVKRN
+1193 TPMKRT
-1199 VHIKSIPLPHTAT
+1199 VHIKSIPLPHTTT
-1212 MLESETDIDAFL
+1212 MLESETDIDTFL
-1224 EAYRSKL
+1224 EAYRSTL
-1231 VTALE
+1231 VAALE

>member
-1 MVVIAGKHFNQN
+1 
-13 TTTSKKG
+13 
-20 LDMESQQSKVTFADL
+20 MESQQSKVTFADL

-49 ANDEKELV
+49 ANDEKELA

-118 LIDSEAQTQPLSR
+118 LVDSEAQSQPLNR

-228 PWSEGRDEFILWD
+228 PWSEGRSEFILWD
-241 DEISSAYGKVTGK
+241 DEIGKAYGKVTGK
-254 SDRNVIAERYENS
+254 SDQNVIAERYENS

-328 AWVVVTSQE
+328 AWVIVTSQE
-337 DMDTIVGDRTKQQ
+337 DMDVIVGDRTKQQ

-399 ANLRTMFEFSR
+399 ANLRTVFEFSR
-410 DSRKFSTSKAFTEE
+410 DSRKFGTSKALTEE
-424 DFEASYPLVNYEFEL
+424 DFEASYPLVNYEFDL
-439 FQTALRCMSQYNMF
+439 FQTALRGMSNYNMF
-453 DGRHASV
+453 DGRHSSV
-460 GERSMLAVVG
+460 GERSMLAVAG

-479 TVGNLIPFDR
+479 TVGDLIPFDR
-489 LYDGIHDAI
+489 MYDGIHDAI
-498 QSTANY
+498 QSTVNY
-504 RILQAERVL
+504 RILQAERSL
-513 DPDIKDLAVRLLKVL
+513 DPDIKDLGVRLLKVL
-528 LLVKHVEGFI
+528 LLVKHVDGFI
-538 ANTHNLRILLTDGF
+538 ANTHNLRILLTDSF
-552 DTDLIDLERRTGEAL
+552 DTDLMDLERRIGEAL

-608 GEFKDILL
+608 SKFMDLL
-616 NDVIGRLKVQY
+616 TETIGRFKVQY
-627 GPQKKD
+627 GPQKSD

-657 ALDTDGREDARRVGM
+657 ALDTDGREDARRAGM
-672 GARDTITLLLGLDD
+672 GARDTITLLLGQDD
-686 STLLEDIRMY
+686 STLFDDIQMH
-696 VKTNTYLRRTD
+696 VKTTTYLRRTD
-707 SGNQSETCQR
+707 SGNQSETRQR

-739 AIKTGTFVYN
+739 AVKTGTFVYN
-749 GETVD
+749 GETMD
-754 VKSSEPQARII
+754 VKSLEPQARII
-765 EGLQALIGRYYTNFP
+765 EGLQTLIGRYYTNFP

-790 GLATIIAD
+790 GLAAIIAD

-813 RNQLDGPADDVLSFI
+813 RNQLDGPAEDVLSFI

-841 TIMARYDAPPYGW
+841 TIMTRYDAPPYGW
-854 PFAAILACIGYLY
+854 PFAAILACIGHLY
-867 GSERIELSIDGRPVQ
+867 GSERIELNIDGRSVQ
-882 RTEAAQLLRNT
+882 RTEAVQLLRNT
-893 KKQESIVVSVPRV
+893 KKQESIVVSVPKV
-906 YDSGKVA
+906 YDPGQVK
-913 KLRDFAKEFL
+913 KLRDFARDFL
-923 DMKNADLSA
+923 DMPNTDLSSA
-932 PAMELAE
+932 PMELAE
-939 KVRSGLYSKV
+939 KVKDGLLN
-949 EELHELQVRYAT
+949 EAENLRRMRTQYAT
-961 LPFIDQLVRPMESIR
+961 LPFITQLDDSIESMV
-976 YAADKRE
+976 YAAQKGP
-983 AWLLDHFTDADAE
+983 AWLLDHFTGVDIERNAD
-996 PGTEALLDAKDDVID
+996 ALLDAKNDVIY
-1011 PIRGFVNGNQR
+1011 PIERFINGNQR

-1051 QASALAAS
+1051 QATALMES
-1059 PTLYRGGA
+1059 PTLYRGGG
-1067 VTELKGLIESLK
+1067 VTNLKGLVDSLK
-1079 RSVDADVERERAAAA
+1079 RSVGTDVENERAAAA
-1094 ESLDAILDAVHGSDV
+1094 VVLDTIADAVHGSDE
-1109 WGNAADNARAAAEST
+1109 WENAAESAQVATEST
-1124 IHDIR
+1124 IRDIR
-1129 NSVDATSVIA
+1129 NRVDATSVIA
-1139 NIRQIVNR
+1139 NIRQIANDAQNV
-1147 TQEMVYPQL
+1147 MYPQL
-1156 MDRLSASVPQS
+1156 MDRLAASVSRPQS
-1167 QPQPVIPLATPSN
+1167 QPVTSSVPDDAT
-1180 PGDVAEPPAPIPA
+1180 EPPVAVSA
-1193 VPVKRN
+1193 VPAKRT
-1199 VHIKSIPLPHTAT
+1199 VHINSIPRPRTKT
-1212 MLESETDIDAFL
+1212 MLETETDIDAFL
-1224 EAYRSKL
+1224 DAYRNEL
-1231 VTALE
+1231 VAALE

>member
-1 MVVIAGKHFNQN
+1 
-13 TTTSKKG
+13 
-20 LDMESQQSKVTFADL
+20 MESQQSKVTFADL

-67 EIQQNLETFLEEYN
+67 EIQQNLETFLGEYN

-118 LIDSEAQTQPLSR
+118 LVDSEAQSQPLSR

-223 EEAGK
+223 VEAGK
-228 PWSEGRDEFILWD
+228 PWSEGRSEFILWD
-241 DEISSAYGKVTGK
+241 DEIGKAYGKVTGK
-254 SDRNVIAERYENS
+254 SGQNVIAERYENS

-328 AWVVVTSQE
+328 AWVIVTSQE
-337 DMDTIVGDRTKQQ
+337 DMDIIVGDRTKQQ

-479 TVGNLIPFDR
+479 TVGKLIPFDR

-552 DTDLIDLERRTGEAL
+552 DTDLIDLERRIGEAL

-599 IDIDHTSVI
+599 IDIDHTSVV

-657 ALDTDGREDARRVGM
+657 AYDGHEDARRAGM
-672 GARDTITLLLGLDD
+672 GARDTITLLLGQDD
-686 STLLEDIRMY
+686 STLFDDIQMH
-696 VKTNTYLRRTD
+696 VKTTTYLRRTD
-707 SGNQSETCQR
+707 SGNQSETRQR

-739 AIKTGTFVYN
+739 AVKTGTFVYN
-749 GETVD
+749 GETMD
-754 VKSSEPQARII
+754 VKSLEPQSRII
-765 EGLQALIGRYYTNFP
+765 EGLQTLIGRYYTNFP

-790 GLATIIAD
+790 GLAAIIAD
-798 AAASGPESLP
+798 AAAFGPESLP
-808 GTDAA
+808 GTDAV
-813 RNQLDGPADDVLSFI
+813 RNQLDGPAEDVLSFV
-828 TREQKNNVTPTVK
+828 TREHTNNVTPTVK
-841 TIMARYDAPPYGW
+841 TIMTRYDAPPYGW
-854 PFAAILACIGYLY
+854 PFAAILACVGYLY
-867 GSERIELSIDGRPVQ
+867 GSERIELNIDGRPVQ

-893 KKQESIVVSVPRV
+893 KKQESIVVSVPKV
-906 YDSGKVA
+906 YDPVRVK
-913 KLRDFAKEFL
+913 KLRDFAKDFL
-923 DMKNADLSA
+923 DMPNTDSSSA
-932 PAMELAE
+932 PMELAE
-939 KVRSGLYSKV
+939 KVKDGLLSEAEK
-949 EELHELQVRYAT
+949 LRRMRTQYAT
-961 LPFIDQLVRPMESIR
+961 LPFIAQLDDPIESMV
-976 YAADKRE
+976 YAAQKGT
-983 AWLLDHFTDADAE
+983 AWLLDHFTGADVERNA
-996 PGTEALLDAKDDVID
+996 EALLDVKDDVID
-1011 PIRGFVNGNQR
+1011 PIVGFVNGNQR

-1029 SWLNANKANMPLVSK
+1029 SWLNSNKANMPLVSK
-1044 ETQELYG
+1044 ETQELYE
-1051 QASALAAS
+1051 QASALAES
-1059 PTLYRGGA
+1059 PTLYRGGT
-1067 VTELKGLIESLK
+1067 VTKLKGLIESLK
-1079 RSVDADVERERAAAA
+1079 RSVDTDVERERAAAS
-1094 ESLDAILDAVHGSDV
+1094 ESLSAILDAVRGSDV
-1109 WGNAADNARAAAEST
+1109 WENAADNARAAAEST

-1147 TQEMVYPQL
+1147 TQEVMYPQL

-1167 QPQPVIPLATPSN
+1167 QPQSVTPLATLSN
-1180 PGDVAEPPAPIPA
+1180 PSDVVEPPAPVPA
-1193 VPVKRN
+1193 TPVKRT
-1199 VHIKSIPLPHTAT
+1199 VHIKSIPLPHTTT
-1212 MLESETDIDAFL
+1212 MLESETDIDTFL
-1224 EAYRSKL
+1224 EAYRSRL
-1231 VTALE
+1231 VAALE

>member
-118 LIDSEAQTQPLSR
+118 LVDSEAQSQPLSR
-131 ESIVRSFI
+131 ESIVHSFI
-139 AKANEQTNSM
+139 AKANEQDNAM

-228 PWSEGRDEFILWD
+228 PWSEGRSEFILWD
-241 DEISSAYGKVTGK
+241 DEISKAYGKVTGK
-254 SDRNVIAERYENS
+254 SDQNVIAERYENS

-328 AWVVVTSQE
+328 AWVIVTSQE
-337 DMDTIVGDRTKQQ
+337 DMDVIVGDRTKQQ

-399 ANLRTMFEFSR
+399 ANLRTVFEFSR
-410 DSRKFSTSKAFTEE
+410 DSRKFGTSKALTEE
-424 DFEASYPLVNYEFEL
+424 DFEASYPLVNYEFDL
-439 FQTALRCMSQYNMF
+439 FQTALRGMSNYNMF
-453 DGRHASV
+453 DGRHSSV
-460 GERSMLAVVG
+460 GERSMLAVAG

-479 TVGNLIPFDR
+479 TVGDLIPFDR
-489 LYDGIHDAI
+489 MYDGIHDAI
-498 QSTANY
+498 QSTVNY
-504 RILQAERVL
+504 RILQAERSL
-513 DPDIKDLAVRLLKVL
+513 DPDIKDLGVRLLKVL
-528 LLVKHVEGFI
+528 LLVKHVDGFI
-538 ANTHNLRILLTDGF
+538 ANTHNLRILLTDSF
-552 DTDLIDLERRTGEAL
+552 DTDLMDLERRIGEAL

-608 GEFKDILL
+608 SKFMDLL
-616 NDVIGRLKVQY
+616 TETIGRFKVQY
-627 GPQKKD
+627 GPQKSD

-657 ALDTDGREDARRVGM
+657 ALDTDGREDARRAGM
-672 GARDTITLLLGLDD
+672 GARDTITLLLGQDD
-686 STLLEDIRMY
+686 STLFDDIQMH
-696 VKTNTYLRRTD
+696 VKTTTYLRRTD
-707 SGNQSETCQR
+707 SGNQSETRQR

-739 AIKTGTFVYN
+739 AVKTGTFVYN
-749 GETVD
+749 GETMD
-754 VKSSEPQARII
+754 VKSLEPQARII

-790 GLATIIAD
+790 GLAAIIAD

-813 RNQLDGPADDVLSFI
+813 RNQLDGPAEDVLSFI

-841 TIMARYDAPPYGW
+841 TIMTRYDAPPYGW
-854 PFAAILACIGYLY
+854 PFAAILACIGHLY
-867 GSERIELSIDGRPVQ
+867 GSERIELNIDGRSVQ
-882 RTEAAQLLRNT
+882 RTEAVQLLRNT
-893 KKQESIVVSVPRV
+893 KKQESIVVSVPKV
-906 YDSGKVA
+906 YDPGQVK
-913 KLRDFAKEFL
+913 KLRDFARDFL
-923 DMKNADLSA
+923 DMPNTDLSSA
-932 PAMELAE
+932 PMELAE
-939 KVRSGLYSKV
+939 KVKDGLLN
-949 EELHELQVRYAT
+949 EAENLRRMRTQYAT
-961 LPFIDQLVRPMESIR
+961 LPFITQLDDSIESMV
-976 YAADKRE
+976 YAAQKGP
-983 AWLLDHFTDADAE
+983 AWLLDHFTGVDIERNAD
-996 PGTEALLDAKDDVID
+996 ALLDAKNDVIY
-1011 PIRGFVNGNQR
+1011 PIERFINGNQR

-1051 QASALAAS
+1051 QATALMES
-1059 PTLYRGGA
+1059 PTLYRGGG
-1067 VTELKGLIESLK
+1067 VTNLKGLVDSLK
-1079 RSVDADVERERAAAA
+1079 RSVGTDVENERAAAA
-1094 ESLDAILDAVHGSDV
+1094 VVLDTIADAVHGSDE
-1109 WGNAADNARAAAEST
+1109 WENAAESAQVATEST
-1124 IHDIR
+1124 IRDIR
-1129 NSVDATSVIA
+1129 NRVDATSVIA
-1139 NIRQIVNR
+1139 NIRQIANDAQNV
-1147 TQEMVYPQL
+1147 MYPQL
-1156 MDRLSASVPQS
+1156 MDRLAASVSRPQS
-1167 QPQPVIPLATPSN
+1167 QPVTSSVPDDAT
-1180 PGDVAEPPAPIPA
+1180 EPPVAVSA
-1193 VPVKRN
+1193 VPAKRT
-1199 VHIKSIPLPHTAT
+1199 VHINSIPRPRTKT
-1212 MLESETDIDAFL
+1212 MLETETDIDAFL
-1224 EAYRSKL
+1224 DAYRNEL
-1231 VTALE
+1231 VAALE

>member
-399 ANLRTMFEFSR
+399 ANLRTMFECSR

-479 TVGNLIPFDR
+479 TVGELIPFDR
-489 LYDGIHDAI
+489 LYDGISDAI

-552 DTDLIDLERRTGEAL
+552 DTDLIDLEQRIGEAL

-608 GEFKDILL
+608 SKFKDLL
-616 NDVIGRLKVQY
+616 TETIGRFKVQY
-627 GPQKKD
+627 GPQKSD
-633 FDFGLRIDQVQ
+633 FDFGLRIDRVQ
-644 QGVQRPIWLDVST
+644 QSVQRPIWLDVST
-657 ALDTDGREDARRVGM
+657 ALDTDGREDARRAGM
-672 GARDTITLLLGLDD
+672 GARDTITLLLGQDD
-686 STLLEDIRMY
+686 STLFDDIQMH
-696 VKTNTYLRRTD
+696 VKTTTYLRRTD
-707 SGNQSETCQR
+707 SGNQSETRQR

-739 AIKTGTFVYN
+739 AVKTGTFVYN
-749 GETVD
+749 GETMD
-754 VKSSEPQARII
+754 VKSLEPQARII

-790 GLATIIAD
+790 GLAAIIAD

-813 RNQLDGPADDVLSFI
+813 RNQLDGPAEDVLSFI

-841 TIMARYDAPPYGW
+841 TIMTRYDAPPYGW
-854 PFAAILACIGYLY
+854 PFAAILACIGHLY
-867 GSERIELSIDGRPVQ
+867 GSERIELNIDGRSVQ
-882 RTEAAQLLRNT
+882 RTEAVQLLRNT
-893 KKQESIVVSVPRV
+893 KKQESIVVSVPKV
-906 YDSGKVA
+906 YDPGQVK
-913 KLRDFAKEFL
+913 KLRDFARDFL
-923 DMKNADLSA
+923 DMPNTDLSSA
-932 PAMELAE
+932 PMELAE
-939 KVRSGLYSKV
+939 KVKDGLLN
-949 EELHELQVRYAT
+949 EAENLRRMRTQYAT
-961 LPFIDQLVRPMESIR
+961 LPFITQLDDSIESMV
-976 YAADKRE
+976 YAAQKGP
-983 AWLLDHFTDADAE
+983 AWLLDHFTGVDIERNAD
-996 PGTEALLDAKDDVID
+996 ALLDAKNDVIY
-1011 PIRGFVNGNQR
+1011 PIERFINGNQR

-1051 QASALAAS
+1051 QATALMES
-1059 PTLYRGGA
+1059 PTLYRGGG
-1067 VTELKGLIESLK
+1067 VTNLKGLVDSLK
-1079 RSVDADVERERAAAA
+1079 RSVGTDVENERAAAA
-1094 ESLDAILDAVHGSDV
+1094 VVLDTIADAVHGSDE
-1109 WGNAADNARAAAEST
+1109 WENAAESAQVATEST
-1124 IHDIR
+1124 IRDIR
-1129 NSVDATSVIA
+1129 NRVDATSVIA
-1139 NIRQIVNR
+1139 NIRQIANDAQNV
-1147 TQEMVYPQL
+1147 MYPQL
-1156 MDRLSASVPQS
+1156 MDRLAASVSRPQS
-1167 QPQPVIPLATPSN
+1167 QPVTSSVPDDAT
-1180 PGDVAEPPAPIPA
+1180 EPPVAVSA
-1193 VPVKRN
+1193 VPAKRT
-1199 VHIKSIPLPHTAT
+1199 VHINSIPRPRTKT
-1212 MLESETDIDAFL
+1212 MLETETDIDAFL
-1224 EAYRSKL
+1224 DAYRNEL
-1231 VTALE
+1231 VAALE

>member
-49 ANDEKELV
+49 ANDEKELA

-118 LIDSEAQTQPLSR
+118 LVDSEAQSQPLNR

-228 PWSEGRDEFILWD
+228 PWSEGRSEFILWD
-241 DEISSAYGKVTGK
+241 DEICKAYGKVTGK
-254 SDRNVIAERYENS
+254 SDQNVIAERYENS

-552 DTDLIDLERRTGEAL
+552 DTDLIDLERRIGEAL

-608 GEFKDILL
+608 SKFKDLL
-616 NDVIGRLKVQY
+616 TETIGRFKVQY
-627 GPQKKD
+627 GPQKSD
-633 FDFGLRIDQVQ
+633 FDFGLRIDRVQ
-644 QGVQRPIWLDVST
+644 QSVQRPIWLDVST
-657 ALDTDGREDARRVGM
+657 ALDTDGREDARRAGM
-672 GARDTITLLLGLDD
+672 GARDTITLLLGQDD
-686 STLLEDIRMY
+686 STLFDDIQMH
-696 VKTNTYLRRTD
+696 VKTTTYLRRTD
-707 SGNQSETCQR
+707 SGNQSETRQR

-739 AIKTGTFVYN
+739 AVKTGTFVYN
-749 GETVD
+749 GETMD
-754 VKSSEPQARII
+754 VKSLEPQARII

-790 GLATIIAD
+790 GLAAIIAD

-813 RNQLDGPADDVLSFI
+813 RNQLDGPAEDVLSFV

-841 TIMARYDAPPYGW
+841 TIMTRYDAPPYGW
-854 PFAAILACIGYLY
+854 PFAAILACIGHLY
-867 GSERIELSIDGRPVQ
+867 GSERIELNIDGRSVQ
-882 RTEAAQLLRNT
+882 RTEAVQLLRNT
-893 KKQESIVVSVPRV
+893 KKQESIVVSVPKV
-906 YDSGKVA
+906 YDPGQVK
-913 KLRDFAKEFL
+913 KLRDFARDFL
-923 DMKNADLSA
+923 DMPNTDLSSA
-932 PAMELAE
+932 PMELAE
-939 KVRSGLYSKV
+939 KVKDGLLN
-949 EELHELQVRYAT
+949 EAENLRRMRTQYAT
-961 LPFIDQLVRPMESIR
+961 LPFITQLDDSIESMV
-976 YAADKRE
+976 YAAQKGP
-983 AWLLDHFTDADAE
+983 AWLLDHFTGVDIERNAD
-996 PGTEALLDAKDDVID
+996 ALLDAKNDVIY
-1011 PIRGFVNGNQR
+1011 PIERFINGNQR

-1051 QASALAAS
+1051 QATALMES
-1059 PTLYRGGA
+1059 PTLYRGGG
-1067 VTELKGLIESLK
+1067 VTNLKGLVDSLK
-1079 RSVDADVERERAAAA
+1079 RSVGTDVENERAAAA
-1094 ESLDAILDAVHGSDV
+1094 VVLDTIADAVHGSDE
-1109 WGNAADNARAAAEST
+1109 WENAAESAQVATEST
-1124 IHDIR
+1124 IRDIR
-1129 NSVDATSVIA
+1129 NRVDATSVIA
-1139 NIRQIVNR
+1139 NIRQIANDAQNV
-1147 TQEMVYPQL
+1147 MYPQL
-1156 MDRLSASVPQS
+1156 MDRLAASVSRPQS
-1167 QPQPVIPLATPSN
+1167 QPVTSSVPDDAT
-1180 PGDVAEPPAPIPA
+1180 EPPVAVSA
-1193 VPVKRN
+1193 VPAKRT
-1199 VHIKSIPLPHTAT
+1199 VHINSIPRPRTKT
-1212 MLESETDIDAFL
+1212 MLETETDIDAFL
-1224 EAYRSKL
+1224 DAYRNEL
-1231 VTALE
+1231 VAALE

>member
-399 ANLRTMFEFSR
+399 ANLRTMFECSR

-479 TVGNLIPFDR
+479 TVGELIPFDR
-489 LYDGIHDAI
+489 LYDGISDAI

-552 DTDLIDLERRTGEAL
+552 DTDLIDLEQRIGEAL

-608 GEFKDILL
+608 SKFKDLL
-616 NDVIGRLKVQY
+616 TETIGRFKVQY
-627 GPQKKD
+627 GPQKSD
-633 FDFGLRIDQVQ
+633 FDFGLRIDRVQ
-644 QGVQRPIWLDVST
+644 QSVQRPIWLDVST
-657 ALDTDGREDARRVGM
+657 ALDTDGREDARRAGM
-672 GARDTITLLLGLDD
+672 GARDTITLLLGQDD
-686 STLLEDIRMY
+686 STLFDDIQMH
-696 VKTNTYLRRTD
+696 VKTTTYLRRTD
-707 SGNQSETCQR
+707 SGNQSETRQR

-813 RNQLDGPADDVLSFI
+813 RNQLDGPADDVLSFV
-828 TREQKNNVTPTVK
+828 TREHKNNVTPTVK
-841 TIMARYDAPPYGW
+841 TIMSRYDAPPYGW
-854 PFAAILACIGYLY
+854 SFAAILACIGHLY

-893 KKQESIVVSVPRV
+893 KKQESIVVSVPKV
-906 YDSGKVA
+906 YDPVQVK
-913 KLRDFAKEFL
+913 KLRDFARDFL
-923 DMKNADLSA
+923 DLPNTDLSSA
-932 PAMELAE
+932 PMELAE
-939 KVRSGLYSKV
+939 KVKDGLLN
-949 EELHELQVRYAT
+949 ETENLRRMRTQYAT
-961 LPFIDQLVRPMESIR
+961 LPFITQLDDSIESMV
-976 YAADKRE
+976 YAAQKGA
-983 AWLLDHFTDADAE
+983 AWLLDHFTGVDIERNAD
-996 PGTEALLDAKDDVID
+996 ALLDAKDDVIY
-1011 PIRGFVNGNQR
+1011 PIERFINGNQR

-1051 QASALAAS
+1051 QATALMES
-1059 PTLYRGGA
+1059 PTLYRGGG
-1067 VTELKGLIESLK
+1067 VTNLKGLVDSLK
-1079 RSVDADVERERAAAA
+1079 RSVGTDVENERAAAA
-1094 ESLDAILDAVHGSDV
+1094 VVLDTIADAVHGSDE
-1109 WGNAADNARAAAEST
+1109 WENAAESAQVATEST
-1124 IHDIR
+1124 IRDIR
-1129 NSVDATSVIA
+1129 NRVDATSVIA
-1139 NIRQIVNR
+1139 NIRQIANDAQNV
-1147 TQEMVYPQL
+1147 MYPQL
-1156 MDRLSASVPQS
+1156 MDRLAASAPRPQS
-1167 QPQPVIPLATPSN
+1167 QPVTSSVPDDAT
-1180 PGDVAEPPAPIPA
+1180 EPPVAVSAMPA
-1193 VPVKRN
+1193 KRT
-1199 VHIKSIPLPHTAT
+1199 VHINSIPRPRTKT
-1212 MLESETDIDAFL
+1212 MLETETDIDAFL
-1224 EAYRSKL
+1224 DAYRNEL
-1231 VTALE
+1231 VAALE

>member
-1 MVVIAGKHFNQN
+1 
-13 TTTSKKG
+13 
-20 LDMESQQSKVTFADL
+20 MESQQSKVTFADL

-49 ANDEKELV
+49 ANDEKELA

-118 LIDSEAQTQPLSR
+118 LVDSEAQSQPLSR
-131 ESIVRSFI
+131 ESIVHSFI
-139 AKANEQTNSM
+139 AKADEQDNAM

-279 KQWLDRQ
+279 RQWLDRQ
-286 PDRNHRIIFLVDEV
+286 PDRNRRIIFLVDEV

-328 AWVVVTSQE
+328 AWVIVTSQE
-337 DMDTIVGDRTKQQ
+337 DMDVIVGDRTKQQ

-399 ANLRTMFEFSR
+399 ANLRTVFEFSR
-410 DSRKFSTSKAFTEE
+410 DSRKFGTSKALTEE
-424 DFEASYPLVNYEFEL
+424 DFEASYPLVNYEFDL
-439 FQTALRCMSQYNMF
+439 FQTALRGMSNYNMF
-453 DGRHASV
+453 DGRHSSV
-460 GERSMLAVVG
+460 GERSMLAVAG

-479 TVGNLIPFDR
+479 TVGDLIPFDR
-489 LYDGIHDAI
+489 MYDGIHDAI
-498 QSTANY
+498 QSTVNY
-504 RILQAERVL
+504 RILQAERSL
-513 DPDIKDLAVRLLKVL
+513 DPDIKDLGVRLLKVL
-528 LLVKHVEGFI
+528 LLVKHVDGFI
-538 ANTHNLRILLTDGF
+538 ANTHNLRILLTDSF
-552 DTDLIDLERRTGEAL
+552 DTDLMDLERRIGEAL

-608 GEFKDILL
+608 SKFMDLL
-616 NDVIGRLKVQY
+616 TETIGRFKVQY
-627 GPQKKD
+627 GPQKSD

-657 ALDTDGREDARRVGM
+657 ALDTDGREDARRAGM
-672 GARDTITLLLGLDD
+672 GARDTITLLLGQDD
-686 STLLEDIRMY
+686 STLFDDIQMH
-696 VKTNTYLRRTD
+696 VKTTTYLRRTD
-707 SGNQSETCQR
+707 SGNQSETRQR

-739 AIKTGTFVYN
+739 AVKTGTFVYN
-749 GETVD
+749 GETMD
-754 VKSSEPQARII
+754 VKSLEPQARII
-765 EGLQALIGRYYTNFP
+765 EGLQTLIGRYYTNFP

-790 GLATIIAD
+790 GLAAIIAD

-813 RNQLDGPADDVLSFI
+813 RNQLDGPAEDVLSFI

-841 TIMARYDAPPYGW
+841 TIMTRYDAPPYGW
-854 PFAAILACIGYLY
+854 PFAAILACIGHLY
-867 GSERIELSIDGRPVQ
+867 GSERIELNIDGRSVQ
-882 RTEAAQLLRNT
+882 RTEAVQLLRNT
-893 KKQESIVVSVPRV
+893 KKQESIVVSVPKV
-906 YDSGKVA
+906 YDPGQVK
-913 KLRDFAKEFL
+913 KLRDFARDFL
-923 DMKNADLSA
+923 DMPNTDLSSA
-932 PAMELAE
+932 PMELAE
-939 KVRSGLYSKV
+939 KVKDGLLN
-949 EELHELQVRYAT
+949 EAENLRRMRTQYAT
-961 LPFIDQLVRPMESIR
+961 LPFITQLDDSIESMV
-976 YAADKRE
+976 YAAQKGP
-983 AWLLDHFTDADAE
+983 AWLLDHFTGVDIERNAD
-996 PGTEALLDAKDDVID
+996 ALLDAKNDVIY
-1011 PIRGFVNGNQR
+1011 PIERFINGNQR

-1051 QASALAAS
+1051 QATALMES
-1059 PTLYRGGA
+1059 PTLYRGGG
-1067 VTELKGLIESLK
+1067 VTNLKGLVDSLK
-1079 RSVDADVERERAAAA
+1079 RSVGTDVENERAAAA
-1094 ESLDAILDAVHGSDV
+1094 VVLDTIADAVHGSDE
-1109 WGNAADNARAAAEST
+1109 WENAAESAQVATEST
-1124 IHDIR
+1124 IRDIR
-1129 NSVDATSVIA
+1129 NRVDATSVIA
-1139 NIRQIVNR
+1139 NIRQIANDAQNV
-1147 TQEMVYPQL
+1147 MYPQL
-1156 MDRLSASVPQS
+1156 MDRLAASVSRPQS
-1167 QPQPVIPLATPSN
+1167 QPVTSSVPDDAT
-1180 PGDVAEPPAPIPA
+1180 EPPVAVSA
-1193 VPVKRN
+1193 VPAKRT
-1199 VHIKSIPLPHTAT
+1199 VHINSIPRPRTKT
-1212 MLESETDIDAFL
+1212 MLETETDIDAFL
-1224 EAYRSKL
+1224 DAYRNEL
-1231 VTALE
+1231 VAALE

>member
-1 MVVIAGKHFNQN
+1 
-13 TTTSKKG
+13 
-20 LDMESQQSKVTFADL
+20 MESQQSKVTFADL

-67 EIQQNLETFLEEYN
+67 EIQQNLETFLGEYN

-118 LIDSEAQTQPLSR
+118 LVDSEAQSQPLSR

-228 PWSEGRDEFILWD
+228 PWSEGRSEFILWD
-241 DEISSAYGKVTGK
+241 DEIGKAYGKVTGK
-254 SDRNVIAERYENS
+254 SGQNVIAERYENS

-328 AWVVVTSQE
+328 AWVIVTSQE
-337 DMDTIVGDRTKQQ
+337 DMDIIVGDRTKQQ

-479 TVGNLIPFDR
+479 TVGKLIPFDR

-552 DTDLIDLERRTGEAL
+552 DTDLIDLERRIGEAL

-599 IDIDHTSVI
+599 IDIDHTSVV

-657 ALDTDGREDARRVGM
+657 AYDGHEDARRAGM
-672 GARDTITLLLGLDD
+672 GARDTITLLLGQDD
-686 STLLEDIRMY
+686 STLFDDIQMH
-696 VKTNTYLRRTD
+696 VKTTTYLRRTD
-707 SGNQSETCQR
+707 SGNQSETRQR

-739 AIKTGTFVYN
+739 AVKTGTFVYN
-749 GETVD
+749 GETMD
-754 VKSSEPQARII
+754 VKSLEPQSRII
-765 EGLQALIGRYYTNFP
+765 EGLQTLIGRYYTNFP

-790 GLATIIAD
+790 GLAAIIAD
-798 AAASGPESLP
+798 AAAFGPESLP
-808 GTDAA
+808 GTDAV
-813 RNQLDGPADDVLSFI
+813 RNQLDGPAEDVLSFV
-828 TREQKNNVTPTVK
+828 TREHTNNVTPTVK
-841 TIMARYDAPPYGW
+841 TIMTRYDAPPYGW
-854 PFAAILACIGYLY
+854 PFAAILACVGYLY
-867 GSERIELSIDGRPVQ
+867 GSERIELNIDGRPVQ

-893 KKQESIVVSVPRV
+893 KKQESIVVSVPKV
-906 YDSGKVA
+906 YDPVRVK
-913 KLRDFAKEFL
+913 KLRDFAKDFL
-923 DMKNADLSA
+923 DMPNTDSSSA
-932 PAMELAE
+932 PMELAE
-939 KVRSGLYSKV
+939 KVKDGLLSEAEK
-949 EELHELQVRYAT
+949 LRRMRTQYAT
-961 LPFIDQLVRPMESIR
+961 LPFIAQLDDPIESMV
-976 YAADKRE
+976 YAAQKGT
-983 AWLLDHFTDADAE
+983 AWLLDHFTGADVERNA
-996 PGTEALLDAKDDVID
+996 EALLDVKDDVID
-1011 PIRGFVNGNQR
+1011 PIVGFVNGNQR

-1029 SWLNANKANMPLVSK
+1029 SWLNSNKANMPLVSK
-1044 ETQELYG
+1044 ETQELYE
-1051 QASALAAS
+1051 QASALAES
-1059 PTLYRGGA
+1059 PTLYRGGT
-1067 VTELKGLIESLK
+1067 VTKLKGLIESLK
-1079 RSVDADVERERAAAA
+1079 RSVDTDVERERAAAS
-1094 ESLDAILDAVHGSDV
+1094 ESLSAILDAVRGSDV
-1109 WGNAADNARAAAEST
+1109 WENAADNARAAAEST
-1124 IHDIR
+1124 LHSIR
-1129 NSVDATSVIA
+1129 TSIDTTSVIA
-1139 NIRQIVNR
+1139 NIQQIVNR
-1147 TQEMVYPQL
+1147 AQEVVYPQL
-1156 MDRLSASVPQS
+1156 LDRLAASVPQPQS
-1167 QPQPVIPLATPSN
+1167 QQVTPSVS
-1180 PGDVAEPPAPIPA
+1180 PSDPSDVVEPPAPVPA
-1193 VPVKRN
+1193 TPVKRT
-1199 VHIKSIPLPHTAT
+1199 VHIKSIPLPHTTT
-1212 MLESETDIDAFL
+1212 MLESETDIDTFL
-1224 EAYRSKL
+1224 EAYRSRL
-1231 VTALE
+1231 VAALE

>member
-139 AKANEQTNSM
+139 AKANEQDNSM

-228 PWSEGRDEFILWD
+228 PWSEGRSEFILWD
-241 DEISSAYGKVTGK
+241 DEIGKAYGKVTGK
-254 SDRNVIAERYENS
+254 SDQNVIAERYENS

-399 ANLRTMFEFSR
+399 ANLRTVFEFSR
-410 DSRKFSTSKAFTEE
+410 DSRKFGTSKALTEE
-424 DFEASYPLVNYEFEL
+424 DFEASYPLVNYEFDL
-439 FQTALRCMSQYNMF
+439 FQTALRGMSNYNMF
-453 DGRHASV
+453 DGRHSSV
-460 GERSMLAVVG
+460 GERSMLAVAG

-479 TVGNLIPFDR
+479 TVGDLIPFDR
-489 LYDGIHDAI
+489 MYDGIHDAI
-498 QSTANY
+498 QSTVNY
-504 RILQAERVL
+504 RILQAERSL
-513 DPDIKDLAVRLLKVL
+513 DPDIKDLGVRLLKVL
-528 LLVKHVEGFI
+528 LLVKHVDGFI
-538 ANTHNLRILLTDGF
+538 ANTHNLRILLTDSF
-552 DTDLIDLERRTGEAL
+552 DTDLMDLERRIGEAL

-608 GEFKDILL
+608 SKFMDLL
-616 NDVIGRLKVQY
+616 TETIGRFKVQY
-627 GPQKKD
+627 GPQKSD

-657 ALDTDGREDARRVGM
+657 ALDTDGREDARRAGM
-672 GARDTITLLLGLDD
+672 GARDTITLLLGQDD
-686 STLLEDIRMY
+686 STLFDDIQMH
-696 VKTNTYLRRTD
+696 VKTTTYLRRTD
-707 SGNQSETCQR
+707 SGNQSETRQR

-739 AIKTGTFVYN
+739 AVKTGTFVYN
-749 GETVD
+749 GETMD
-754 VKSSEPQARII
+754 VKSLEPQARII
-765 EGLQALIGRYYTNFP
+765 EGLQTLIGRYYTNFP

-790 GLATIIAD
+790 GLAAIIAD

-813 RNQLDGPADDVLSFI
+813 RNQLDGPAEDVLSFI

-841 TIMARYDAPPYGW
+841 TIMTRYDAPPYGW
-854 PFAAILACIGYLY
+854 PFAAILACIGHLY
-867 GSERIELSIDGRPVQ
+867 GSERIELNIDGRSVQ
-882 RTEAAQLLRNT
+882 RTEAVQLLRNT
-893 KKQESIVVSVPRV
+893 KKQESIVVSVPKV
-906 YDSGKVA
+906 YDPGQVK
-913 KLRDFAKEFL
+913 KLRDFARDFL
-923 DMKNADLSA
+923 DMPNTDLSSA
-932 PAMELAE
+932 PMELAE
-939 KVRSGLYSKV
+939 KVKDGLLN
-949 EELHELQVRYAT
+949 EAENLRRMRTQYAT
-961 LPFIDQLVRPMESIR
+961 LPFITQLDDSIESMV
-976 YAADKRE
+976 YAAQKGP
-983 AWLLDHFTDADAE
+983 AWLLDHFTGVDIERNAD
-996 PGTEALLDAKDDVID
+996 ALLDAKNDVIY
-1011 PIRGFVNGNQR
+1011 PIERFINGNQR

-1051 QASALAAS
+1051 QATALMES
-1059 PTLYRGGA
+1059 PTLYRGGG
-1067 VTELKGLIESLK
+1067 VTNLKGLVDSLK
-1079 RSVDADVERERAAAA
+1079 RSVGTDVENERAAAA
-1094 ESLDAILDAVHGSDV
+1094 VVLDTIADAVHGSDE
-1109 WGNAADNARAAAEST
+1109 WENAAESAQVATEST
-1124 IHDIR
+1124 IRDIR
-1129 NSVDATSVIA
+1129 NRVDATSVIA
-1139 NIRQIVNR
+1139 NIRQIANDAQNV
-1147 TQEMVYPQL
+1147 MYPQL
-1156 MDRLSASVPQS
+1156 MDRLAASVSRPQS
-1167 QPQPVIPLATPSN
+1167 QPVTSSVPDDAT
-1180 PGDVAEPPAPIPA
+1180 EPPVAVSA
-1193 VPVKRN
+1193 VPAKRT
-1199 VHIKSIPLPHTAT
+1199 VHINSIPRPRTKT
-1212 MLESETDIDAFL
+1212 MLETETDIDAFL
-1224 EAYRSKL
+1224 DAYRNEL
-1231 VTALE
+1231 VAALE

>member
-1 MVVIAGKHFNQN
+1 
-13 TTTSKKG
+13 
-20 LDMESQQSKVTFADL
+20 MESQQSKVTFADL

-118 LIDSEAQTQPLSR
+118 LVDSEAQSQPLNR

-228 PWSEGRDEFILWD
+228 PWSEGRSEFILWD
-241 DEISSAYGKVTGK
+241 DEIGKAYGKVTGK
-254 SDRNVIAERYENS
+254 SDQNVIAERYENS

-328 AWVVVTSQE
+328 AWVIVTSQE
-337 DMDTIVGDRTKQQ
+337 DMDVIVGDRTKQQ

-399 ANLRTMFEFSR
+399 ANLRTVFEFSR
-410 DSRKFSTSKAFTEE
+410 DSRKFGTSKALTEE
-424 DFEASYPLVNYEFEL
+424 DFEASYPLVNYEFDL
-439 FQTALRCMSQYNMF
+439 FQTALRGMSNYNMF
-453 DGRHASV
+453 DGRHSSV
-460 GERSMLAVVG
+460 GERSMLAVAG

-479 TVGNLIPFDR
+479 TVGDLIPFDR
-489 LYDGIHDAI
+489 MYDGIHDAI
-498 QSTANY
+498 QSTVNY
-504 RILQAERVL
+504 RILQAERSL
-513 DPDIKDLAVRLLKVL
+513 DPDIKDLGVRLLKVL
-528 LLVKHVEGFI
+528 LLVKHVDGFI
-538 ANTHNLRILLTDGF
+538 ANTHNLRILLTDSF
-552 DTDLIDLERRTGEAL
+552 DTDLMDLERRIGEAL

-608 GEFKDILL
+608 SKFMDLL
-616 NDVIGRLKVQY
+616 TETIGRFKVQY
-627 GPQKKD
+627 GPQKSD

-657 ALDTDGREDARRVGM
+657 ALDTDGREDARRAGM
-672 GARDTITLLLGLDD
+672 GARDTITLLLGQDD
-686 STLLEDIRMY
+686 STLFDDIQMH
-696 VKTNTYLRRTD
+696 VKTTTYLRRTD
-707 SGNQSETCQR
+707 SGNQSETRQR

-739 AIKTGTFVYN
+739 AVKTGTFVYN
-749 GETVD
+749 GETMD
-754 VKSSEPQARII
+754 VKSLEPQARII

-790 GLATIIAD
+790 GLAAIIAD

-813 RNQLDGPADDVLSFI
+813 RNQLDGPAEDVLSFI

-841 TIMARYDAPPYGW
+841 TIMTRYDAPPYGW
-854 PFAAILACIGYLY
+854 PFAAILACIGHLY
-867 GSERIELSIDGRPVQ
+867 GSERIELNIDGRSVQ
-882 RTEAAQLLRNT
+882 RTEAVQLLRNT
-893 KKQESIVVSVPRV
+893 KKQESIVVSVPKV
-906 YDSGKVA
+906 YDPGQVK
-913 KLRDFAKEFL
+913 KLRDFARDFL
-923 DMKNADLSA
+923 DMPNTDLSSA
-932 PAMELAE
+932 PMELAE
-939 KVRSGLYSKV
+939 KVKDGLLN
-949 EELHELQVRYAT
+949 EAENLRRMRTQYAT
-961 LPFIDQLVRPMESIR
+961 LPFITQLDDSIESMV
-976 YAADKRE
+976 YAAQKGP
-983 AWLLDHFTDADAE
+983 AWLLDHFTGVDIERNAD
-996 PGTEALLDAKDDVID
+996 ALLDAKNDVIY
-1011 PIRGFVNGNQR
+1011 PIERFINGNQR

-1051 QASALAAS
+1051 QATALMES
-1059 PTLYRGGA
+1059 PTLYRGGG
-1067 VTELKGLIESLK
+1067 VTNLKGLVDSLK
-1079 RSVDADVERERAAAA
+1079 RSVGTDVENERAAAA
-1094 ESLDAILDAVHGSDV
+1094 VVLDTIADAVHGSDE
-1109 WGNAADNARAAAEST
+1109 WENAAESAQVATEST
-1124 IHDIR
+1124 IRDIR
-1129 NSVDATSVIA
+1129 NRVDATSVIA
-1139 NIRQIVNR
+1139 NIRQIANDAQNV
-1147 TQEMVYPQL
+1147 MYPQL
-1156 MDRLSASVPQS
+1156 MDRLAASVSRPQS
-1167 QPQPVIPLATPSN
+1167 QPVTSSVPDDAT
-1180 PGDVAEPPAPIPA
+1180 EPPVAVSA
-1193 VPVKRN
+1193 VPAKRT
-1199 VHIKSIPLPHTAT
+1199 VHINSIPRPRTKT
-1212 MLESETDIDAFL
+1212 MLETETDIDAFL
-1224 EAYRSKL
+1224 DAYRNEL
-1231 VTALE
+1231 VAALE

>member
-1 MVVIAGKHFNQN
+1 
-13 TTTSKKG
+13 
-20 LDMESQQSKVTFADL
+20 MESQQSKVTFADL

-67 EIQQNLETFLEEYN
+67 EIQQNLETFLGEYN

-118 LIDSEAQTQPLSR
+118 LVDSEAQSQPLSR

-223 EEAGK
+223 VEAGK
-228 PWSEGRDEFILWD
+228 PWSEGRSEFILWD
-241 DEISSAYGKVTGK
+241 DEIGKAYGKVTGK
-254 SDRNVIAERYENS
+254 SGQNVIAERYENS

-328 AWVVVTSQE
+328 AWVIVTSQE
-337 DMDTIVGDRTKQQ
+337 DMDIIVGDRTKQQ

-479 TVGNLIPFDR
+479 TVGKLIPFDR

-552 DTDLIDLERRTGEAL
+552 DTDLIDLERRIGEAL

-599 IDIDHTSVI
+599 IDIDHTSVV

-657 ALDTDGREDARRVGM
+657 AYDGHEDARRAGM
-672 GARDTITLLLGLDD
+672 GARDTITLLLGQDD
-686 STLLEDIRMY
+686 STLFDDIQMH
-696 VKTNTYLRRTD
+696 VKTTTYLRRTD
-707 SGNQSETCQR
+707 SGNQSETRQR

-739 AIKTGTFVYN
+739 AVKTGTFVYN
-749 GETVD
+749 GETMD
-754 VKSSEPQARII
+754 VKSLEPQSRII
-765 EGLQALIGRYYTNFP
+765 EGLQTLIGRYYTNFP

-790 GLATIIAD
+790 GLAAIIAD
-798 AAASGPESLP
+798 AAAFGPESLP
-808 GTDAA
+808 GTDAV
-813 RNQLDGPADDVLSFI
+813 RNQLDGPAEDVLSFV
-828 TREQKNNVTPTVK
+828 TREHTNNVTPTVK
-841 TIMARYDAPPYGW
+841 TIMTRYDAPPYGW
-854 PFAAILACIGYLY
+854 PFAAILACVGYLY
-867 GSERIELSIDGRPVQ
+867 GSERIELNIDGRPVQ

-893 KKQESIVVSVPRV
+893 KKQESIVVSVPKV
-906 YDSGKVA
+906 YDPVRVK
-913 KLRDFAKEFL
+913 KLRDFAKDFL
-923 DMKNADLSA
+923 DMPNTDSSSA
-932 PAMELAE
+932 PMELAE
-939 KVRSGLYSKV
+939 KVKDGLLSEAEK
-949 EELHELQVRYAT
+949 LRRMRTQYAT
-961 LPFIDQLVRPMESIR
+961 LPFIAQLDDPIESMV
-976 YAADKRE
+976 YAAQKGT
-983 AWLLDHFTDADAE
+983 AWLLDHFTGADVERNA
-996 PGTEALLDAKDDVID
+996 EALLDVKDDVID
-1011 PIRGFVNGNQR
+1011 PIVGFVNGNQR

-1029 SWLNANKANMPLVSK
+1029 SWLNSNKANMPLVSK
-1044 ETQELYG
+1044 ETQELYE
-1051 QASALAAS
+1051 QASALAES
-1059 PTLYRGGA
+1059 PTLYRGGT
-1067 VTELKGLIESLK
+1067 VTKLKGLIESLK
-1079 RSVDADVERERAAAA
+1079 RSVDTDVERERAAAS
-1094 ESLDAILDAVHGSDV
+1094 ESLSAILDAVRGSDV
-1109 WGNAADNARAAAEST
+1109 WENAADNARAAAEST
-1124 IHDIR
+1124 LHSIR
-1129 NSVDATSVIA
+1129 TSIDTTSVIA
-1139 NIRQIVNR
+1139 NIQQIVNR
-1147 TQEMVYPQL
+1147 AQEVVYPQL
-1156 MDRLSASVPQS
+1156 LDRLAASVPQPQS
-1167 QPQPVIPLATPSN
+1167 QQVTPSVS
-1180 PGDVAEPPAPIPA
+1180 PSDPSDVVEPPAPVPA
-1193 VPVKRN
+1193 TPVKRT
-1199 VHIKSIPLPHTAT
+1199 VHIKSIPLPHTTT
-1212 MLESETDIDAFL
+1212 MLESETDIDTFL
-1224 EAYRSKL
+1224 EAYRSRL
-1231 VTALE
+1231 VAALE

>member
-139 AKANEQTNSM
+139 AKANEQDNSM

-228 PWSEGRDEFILWD
+228 PWSEGRSEFILWD
-241 DEISSAYGKVTGK
+241 DEIGKAYGKVTGK
-254 SDRNVIAERYENS
+254 SDQNVIAERYENS

-328 AWVVVTSQE
+328 AWVIVTSQE
-337 DMDTIVGDRTKQQ
+337 DMDVIVGDRTKQQ

-399 ANLRTMFEFSR
+399 ANLRTVFEFSR
-410 DSRKFSTSKAFTEE
+410 DSRKFGTSKALTEE
-424 DFEASYPLVNYEFEL
+424 DFEASYPLVNYEFDL
-439 FQTALRCMSQYNMF
+439 FQTALRGMSNYNMF
-453 DGRHASV
+453 DGRHSSV
-460 GERSMLAVVG
+460 GERSMLAVAG

-479 TVGNLIPFDR
+479 TVGDLIPFDR
-489 LYDGIHDAI
+489 MYDGIHDAI
-498 QSTANY
+498 QSTVNY
-504 RILQAERVL
+504 RILQAERSL
-513 DPDIKDLAVRLLKVL
+513 DPDIKDLGVRLLKVL
-528 LLVKHVEGFI
+528 LLVKHVDGFI
-538 ANTHNLRILLTDGF
+538 ANTHNLRILLTDSF
-552 DTDLIDLERRTGEAL
+552 DTDLMDLERRIGEAL

-608 GEFKDILL
+608 SKFMDLL
-616 NDVIGRLKVQY
+616 TETIGRFKVQY
-627 GPQKKD
+627 GPQKSD

-657 ALDTDGREDARRVGM
+657 ALDTDGREDARRAGM
-672 GARDTITLLLGLDD
+672 GARDTITLLLGQDD
-686 STLLEDIRMY
+686 STLFDDIQMH
-696 VKTNTYLRRTD
+696 VKTTTYLRRTD
-707 SGNQSETCQR
+707 SGNQSETRQR

-739 AIKTGTFVYN
+739 AVKTGTFVYN
-749 GETVD
+749 GETMD
-754 VKSSEPQARII
+754 VKSLEPQARII

-790 GLATIIAD
+790 GLAAIIAD

-813 RNQLDGPADDVLSFI
+813 RNQLDGPAEDVLSFI

-841 TIMARYDAPPYGW
+841 TIMTRYDAPPYGW
-854 PFAAILACIGYLY
+854 PFAAILACIGHLY
-867 GSERIELSIDGRPVQ
+867 GSERIELNIDGRSVQ
-882 RTEAAQLLRNT
+882 RTEAVQLLRNT
-893 KKQESIVVSVPRV
+893 KKQESIVVSVPKV
-906 YDSGKVA
+906 YDPGQVK
-913 KLRDFAKEFL
+913 KLRDFARDFL
-923 DMKNADLSA
+923 DMPNTDLSSA
-932 PAMELAE
+932 PMELAE
-939 KVRSGLYSKV
+939 KVKDGLLN
-949 EELHELQVRYAT
+949 EAENLRRMRTQYAT
-961 LPFIDQLVRPMESIR
+961 LPFITQLDDSIESMV
-976 YAADKRE
+976 YAAQKGP
-983 AWLLDHFTDADAE
+983 AWLLDHFTGVDIERNAD
-996 PGTEALLDAKDDVID
+996 ALLDAKNDVIY
-1011 PIRGFVNGNQR
+1011 PIERFINGNQR

-1051 QASALAAS
+1051 QATALMES
-1059 PTLYRGGA
+1059 PTLYRGGG
-1067 VTELKGLIESLK
+1067 VTNLKGLVDSLK
-1079 RSVDADVERERAAAA
+1079 RSVGTDVENERAAAA
-1094 ESLDAILDAVHGSDV
+1094 VVLDTIADAVHGSDE
-1109 WGNAADNARAAAEST
+1109 WENAAESAQVATEST
-1124 IHDIR
+1124 IRDIR
-1129 NSVDATSVIA
+1129 NRVDATSVIA
-1139 NIRQIVNR
+1139 NIRQIANDAQNV
-1147 TQEMVYPQL
+1147 MYPQL
-1156 MDRLSASVPQS
+1156 MDRLAASVSRPQS
-1167 QPQPVIPLATPSN
+1167 QPVTSSVPDDAT
-1180 PGDVAEPPAPIPA
+1180 EPPVAVSA
-1193 VPVKRN
+1193 VPAKRT
-1199 VHIKSIPLPHTAT
+1199 VHINSIPRPRTKT
-1212 MLESETDIDAFL
+1212 MLETETDIDAFL
-1224 EAYRSKL
+1224 DAYRNEL
-1231 VTALE
+1231 VAALE

>member
-49 ANDEKELV
+49 ANDEKELA

-139 AKANEQTNSM
+139 AKANEQDNSM

-197 RTPYVAKFE
+197 RTPYVARFE

-279 KQWLDRQ
+279 RQWLDRQ

-479 TVGNLIPFDR
+479 TVGKLIPFDR

-552 DTDLIDLERRTGEAL
+552 DTDLIDLERRIGEAL

-599 IDIDHTSVI
+599 IDIDHTSVV

-627 GPQKKD
+627 GPQKKV

-657 ALDTDGREDARRVGM
+657 ALDPDGREDARRAGM
-672 GARDTITLLLGLDD
+672 GARDTITLLLGQDD
-686 STLLEDIRMY
+686 STLFEDIQMY
-696 VKTNTYLRRTD
+696 VKTTTYLRRTD
-707 SGNQSETCQR
+707 TGNQSETRQR

-726 ERLRRELRTRVGN
+726 ERLYRELRTRVGN
-739 AIKTGTFVYN
+739 AVKTGMFVYN
-749 GETVD
+749 GETMD
-754 VKSSEPQARII
+754 VQSSDPQSRII
-765 EGLQALIGRYYTNFP
+765 EGLQTLIGRYYTNFP

-790 GLATIIAD
+790 GLAAIIAD

-808 GTDAA
+808 GTDAV
-813 RNQLDGPADDVLSFI
+813 RNQLDGPAEDVLSFV
-828 TREQKNNVTPTVK
+828 TREHTNNVTPTVR
-841 TIMARYDAPPYGW
+841 TIMTRYDAPPYGW

-867 GSERIELSIDGRPVQ
+867 GSERIELNIDGRPVQ

-893 KKQESIVVSVPRV
+893 KKQESIVVSVPKV
-906 YDSGKVA
+906 YDPVRVK
-913 KLRDFAKEFL
+913 KLRDFAKDFL
-923 DMKNADLSA
+923 DMPNTDSSSA
-932 PAMELAE
+932 PMELAE
-939 KVRSGLYSKV
+939 KVKDGLLSEAEK
-949 EELHELQVRYAT
+949 LRRMRTQYAT
-961 LPFIDQLVRPMESIR
+961 LPFIAQLEDPIESMV
-976 YAADKRE
+976 YAAQKGT
-983 AWLLDHFTDADAE
+983 AWLLDHFTGADMERNA
-996 PGTEALLDAKDDVID
+996 EALLAAKDDVID
-1011 PIRGFVNGNQR
+1011 PIVGFINGNQR

-1029 SWLNANKANMPLVSK
+1029 SWLNSNKANMPLVSK
-1044 ETQELYG
+1044 ETQELYR
-1051 QASALAAS
+1051 QATELMES
-1059 PTLYRGGA
+1059 PTLYRGGG
-1067 VTELKGLIESLK
+1067 VTKFKGLVDSLK
-1079 RSVDADVERERAAAA
+1079 QSVGADVERERGAATAVLDTITDAIRESDAWENASKSVQSAA
-1094 ESLDAILDAVHGSDV
+1094 ESIMRG
-1109 WGNAADNARAAAEST
+1109 
-1124 IHDIR
+1124 IR
-1129 NSVDATSVIA
+1129 NSIDATSVIG
-1139 NIRQIVNR
+1139 NIRQMVSQA
-1147 TQEMVYPQL
+1147 QEKTYPQL
-1156 MDRLSASVPQS
+1156 MDNLAASVPQP
-1167 QPQPVIPLATPSN
+1167 QPQPVMPSTTPSD
-1180 PGDVAEPPAPIPA
+1180 PGDVVESPSPVPAA
-1193 VPVKRN
+1193 PVKRN

-1212 MLESETDIDAFL
+1212 ILESETDIDAFL
-1224 EAYRSKL
+1224 EAYRSRL
-1231 VTALE
+1231 VAALK

>member
-1 MVVIAGKHFNQN
+1 
-13 TTTSKKG
+13 
-20 LDMESQQSKVTFADL
+20 MESQQSKVTFANL

-118 LIDSEAQTQPLSR
+118 LIDSEAQSQPLSR

-228 PWSEGRDEFILWD
+228 PWSEGRSEFILWD
-241 DEISSAYGKVTGK
+241 DEIGKAYGKVTGK
-254 SDRNVIAERYENS
+254 SDQNVIAERYENS

-552 DTDLIDLERRTGEAL
+552 DTDLIDLERRIGEAL

-616 NDVIGRLKVQY
+616 NDIIGRLKVQY

-707 SGNQSETCQR
+707 SGNQSETRQR

-854 PFAAILACIGYLY
+854 PFAAILACIGHLY
-867 GSERIELSIDGRPVQ
+867 GSERVELNIDGRSVQ

-893 KKQESIVVSVPRV
+893 KKQESIVVSVPKV
-906 YDSGKVA
+906 YDPVQVR
-913 KLRDFAKEFL
+913 KLRDFARDFL
-923 DMKNADLSA
+923 DMSNADASSA
-932 PAMELAE
+932 PMELAE
-939 KVRSGLYSKV
+939 KVRDGLQEKASDLRRLRV
-949 EELHELQVRYAT
+949 QYAT
-961 LPFIDQLVRPMESIR
+961 LPFIAQLDSSIESMA
-976 YAADKRE
+976 YAAQKGTT
-983 AWLLDHFTDADAE
+983 WLLDRFTNADVEHNAE
-996 PGTEALLDAKDDVID
+996 TLLDAKDDVID
-1011 PIRGFVNGNQR
+1011 PVLGFLHGNQR
-1022 VIFDDCR
+1022 TVFADCNT
-1029 SWLNANKANMPLVSK
+1029 WLTANKANMPLVSK
-1044 ETQELYG
+1044 ETQELYR
-1051 QASALAAS
+1051 QATELMES
-1059 PTLYRGGA
+1059 PTLYRGGT
-1067 VTELKGLIESLK
+1067 VTKLKGLVESLK
-1079 RSVDADVERERAAAA
+1079 RSVDADVERERAAAS
-1094 ESLDAILDAVHGSDV
+1094 ESLSAILDTVRGSDV
-1109 WGNAADNARAAAEST
+1109 WENAADSARVAAEST
-1124 IHDIR
+1124 LHSIR
-1129 NSVDATSVIA
+1129 TSIDTTSVIA
-1139 NIRQIVNR
+1139 NIQQIVNR
-1147 TQEMVYPQL
+1147 AQEVVYPQL
-1156 MDRLSASVPQS
+1156 LDKLAASVPQP
-1167 QPQPVIPLATPSN
+1167 QPQPATPSDI
-1180 PGDVAEPPAPIPA
+1180 PGDPSDVVEPSAPVQPT
-1193 VPVKRN
+1193 PVKRS
-1199 VHIKSIPLPHTAT
+1199 VHINSIPRPHTKA

-1231 VTALE
+1231 VAALE

>member
-1 MVVIAGKHFNQN
+1 
-13 TTTSKKG
+13 
-20 LDMESQQSKVTFADL
+20 MESQQSKVTFADL

-49 ANDEKELV
+49 ANDEKELA

-118 LIDSEAQTQPLSR
+118 LVDSEAQSQPLNR

-228 PWSEGRDEFILWD
+228 PWSEGRSEFILWD
-241 DEISSAYGKVTGK
+241 DEIGKAYGKVTGK
-254 SDRNVIAERYENS
+254 SDQNVIAERYENS

-328 AWVVVTSQE
+328 AWVIVTSQE
-337 DMDTIVGDRTKQQ
+337 DMDVIVGDRTKQQ

-399 ANLRTMFEFSR
+399 ANLRTVFEFSR
-410 DSRKFSTSKAFTEE
+410 DSRKFGTSKALTEE
-424 DFEASYPLVNYEFEL
+424 DFEASYPLVNYEFDL
-439 FQTALRCMSQYNMF
+439 FQTALRGMSNYNMF
-453 DGRHASV
+453 DGRHSSV
-460 GERSMLAVVG
+460 GERSMLAVAG

-479 TVGNLIPFDR
+479 TVGDLIPFDR
-489 LYDGIHDAI
+489 MYDGIHDAI
-498 QSTANY
+498 QSTVNY
-504 RILQAERVL
+504 RILQAERSL
-513 DPDIKDLAVRLLKVL
+513 DPDIKDLGVRLLKVL
-528 LLVKHVEGFI
+528 LLVKHVDGFI
-538 ANTHNLRILLTDGF
+538 ANTHNLRILLTDSF
-552 DTDLIDLERRTGEAL
+552 DTDLMDLERRIGEAL

-608 GEFKDILL
+608 SKFMDLL
-616 NDVIGRLKVQY
+616 TETIGRFKVQY
-627 GPQKKD
+627 GPQKSD

-657 ALDTDGREDARRVGM
+657 ALDTDGREDARRAGM
-672 GARDTITLLLGLDD
+672 GARDTITLLLGQDD
-686 STLLEDIRMY
+686 STLFDDIQMH
-696 VKTNTYLRRTD
+696 VKTTTYLRRTD
-707 SGNQSETCQR
+707 SGNQSETRQR

-739 AIKTGTFVYN
+739 AVKTGTFVYN
-749 GETVD
+749 GETMD
-754 VKSSEPQARII
+754 VKSLEPQARII
-765 EGLQALIGRYYTNFP
+765 EGLQTLIGRYYTNFP

-790 GLATIIAD
+790 GLAAIIAD

-813 RNQLDGPADDVLSFI
+813 RNQLDGPAEDVLSFI

-841 TIMARYDAPPYGW
+841 TIMTRYDAPPYGW
-854 PFAAILACIGYLY
+854 PFAAILACIGHLY
-867 GSERIELSIDGRPVQ
+867 GSERIELNIDGRSVQ
-882 RTEAAQLLRNT
+882 RTEAVQLLRNT
-893 KKQESIVVSVPRV
+893 KKQESIVVSVPKV
-906 YDSGKVA
+906 YDPGQVK
-913 KLRDFAKEFL
+913 KLRDFARDFL
-923 DMKNADLSA
+923 DMPNTDLSSA
-932 PAMELAE
+932 PMELAE
-939 KVRSGLYSKV
+939 KVKDGLLN
-949 EELHELQVRYAT
+949 EAENLRRMRTQYAT
-961 LPFIDQLVRPMESIR
+961 LPFITQLDDSIESMV
-976 YAADKRE
+976 YAAQKGP
-983 AWLLDHFTDADAE
+983 AWLLDHFTGVDIERNAD
-996 PGTEALLDAKDDVID
+996 ALLDAKNDVIY
-1011 PIRGFVNGNQR
+1011 PIERFINGNQR

-1051 QASALAAS
+1051 QATALMES
-1059 PTLYRGGA
+1059 PTLYRGGG
-1067 VTELKGLIESLK
+1067 VTNLKGLVDSLK
-1079 RSVDADVERERAAAA
+1079 RSVGTDVENERAAAA
-1094 ESLDAILDAVHGSDV
+1094 VVLDTIADAVHGSDE
-1109 WGNAADNARAAAEST
+1109 WENAAESAQVATEST
-1124 IHDIR
+1124 IRDIR
-1129 NSVDATSVIA
+1129 NRVDATSVIA
-1139 NIRQIVNR
+1139 NIRQIANDAQNV
-1147 TQEMVYPQL
+1147 MYPQL
-1156 MDRLSASVPQS
+1156 MDRLAVSVSRPQS
-1167 QPQPVIPLATPSN
+1167 QPVTSSVPDDAT
-1180 PGDVAEPPAPIPA
+1180 EPPVAVSA
-1193 VPVKRN
+1193 VPAKRT
-1199 VHIKSIPLPHTAT
+1199 VHINSIPRPRTKT
-1212 MLESETDIDAFL
+1212 MLETETDIDAFL
-1224 EAYRSKL
+1224 DAYRNEL
-1231 VTALE
+1231 VAALE